1 MSLLDERTKKGF
13 LVYANSVIKS
23 RAIPS
28 VEDNLKP
35 IHRKILYT
43 LWEDKVYSDK
53 PTKKCATEA
62 GRVLAYSPHG
72 DASVYG
78 ALVRLSQ
85 WWKLRYPLIEM
96 QGNNGNILGDSAA
109 ASRYTECRLS
119 PIGMLMLEDL
129 NKEAVD
135 FKPNYDNTTIEPITL
150 PSKFPFL
157 LCGNNSG
164 IAVGLSSDLVS
175 HNFTEVSSAIKWYM
189 AHKNDCSIADLMQ
202 FIKGPDF
209 PTGGIITNGEELLN
223 IYTTGRGTLQIRP
236 HYDIVKKGV
245 ETSIIFHDL
254 PYGVEIDSGVKAPL
268 KKLVIE
274 DGYEEFKD
282 IDVRKV
288 GPHNFDIIITLNR
301 SADVKKGL
309 EILFNKTRLADS
321 VKINQTVIVNGEPRL
336 FNLKDLIASWVN
348 YRSQIIK
355 RIATNDYDKT
365 NHKLTVTLGLQ
376 KCLSDI
382 DKLISIVRNAEN
394 RAAAHKELKIA
405 FTLNDEQADAVLDMK
420 LSRLSRLDLTELNA
434 DEKEL
439 EETLAKL
446 KNIIN
451 NEETRYQIISEQ
463 LDEIKK
469 VIGSD
474 ERLTEIY
481 YAHPTTTQDSTHP
494 AVKKEWFITS
504 DGVISADDDNIGLT
518 PPVKTKFVPTNLQQ
532 VLFAYQAEDIITFD
546 KEGYFYAA
554 GKNDN
559 ASLIGGFI
567 HQINKPKLVVV
578 TANGNIK
585 VSATSD
591 YKLSGKSERALRL
604 KEGDSLI
611 FAAEC
616 DDNDTVLVYS
626 KIAQKVL
633 RFNVSDLTM
642 GSKLTLGVKTGFTSV
657 DSAAIISDNDLLL
670 SVNKN
675 WQGKLVYGK
684 DFNRGDQR
692 GNKGQTMP
700 EDNLILIKFEE
711 GRDNIYLIPKIG
723 VPFAIN
729 RNRISIKG
737 KMSNGASLSNR
748 MLVDVK

>member
-1 MSLLDERTKKGF
+1 MSNLDERTKKGF

-43 LWEDKVYSDK
+43 LWEDKVYPDK

-96 QGNNGNILGDSAA
+96 QGNNGNILGDGAA

-119 PIGMLMLEDL
+119 PLGMLMLEDL
-129 NKEAVD
+129 NKDAVD
-135 FKPNYDNTTIEPITL
+135 FKPNYDETTVEPITL

-189 AHKNDCSIADLMQ
+189 AHKNECSVADLMQ

-236 HYDIVKKGV
+236 HYDITKKGA
-245 ETSIIFHDL
+245 ETAIVFHDL
-254 PYGVEIDSGVKAPL
+254 PYGVEIDSGIKEPL

-288 GPHNFDIIITLNR
+288 GPYNFDIIITLNR
-301 SADVKKGL
+301 SADVKKCL

-321 VKINQTVIVNGEPRL
+321 VKVNQTVIVNGEPRL
-336 FNLKDLIASWVN
+336 LNLKDLIAAWVN
-348 YRSQIIK
+348 YRSRIIA
-355 RIATNDYDKT
+355 RISRNDYDKT

-382 DKLISIVRNAEN
+382 DKLINIVRSAEN
-394 RAAAHKELKIA
+394 RAAAHKELKVA

-420 LSRLSRLDLTELNA
+420 LSRLSRLDLEELNA

-439 EETLAKL
+439 EKTLAKL
-446 KNIIN
+446 KDIID
-451 NEETRYQIISEQ
+451 NEETRYHIISDQ

-469 VIGSD
+469 VLGKD
-474 ERLTEIY
+474 ERLTEIH
-481 YAHPTTTQDSTHP
+481 YARPTVGVVNDKP
-494 AVKKEWFITS
+494 IIKKEWFITS
-504 DGVISADDDNIGLT
+504 DGVVGADELSASA
-518 PPVKTKFVPTNLQQ
+518 KTKFVPSNLKQ
-532 VLFAYQAEDIITFD
+532 VVFAYQPEDIITYDANGFI
-546 KEGYFYAA
+546 YAA
-554 GKNDN
+554 GKNDG
-559 ASLIGGFI
+559 AELMGGFVRAGK
-567 HQINKPKLVVV
+567 NKIVTV

-585 VSATSD
+585 VSAASE
-591 YKLSGKSERALRL
+591 YKFNKAERVMRL
-604 KEGDSLI
+604 KEDDALI
-611 FAAEC
+611 FADEC
-616 DDNDTVLVYS
+616 NDEDTILIYCMETE
-626 KIAQKVL
+626 KVL
-633 RFNVSDLTM
+633 RLNIGDLPVA
-642 GSKLTLGVKTGFTSV
+642 SKLTLGVKTGFASV
-657 DSAAIISDNDLLL
+657 SSAAIIGDNDLLL
-670 SVNKN
+670 SVNDK
-675 WQGKLVYGK
+675 WQAKLVYGK

-692 GNKGQTMP
+692 GNKGQSMP
-700 EDNLILIKFEE
+700 EDNIRLIKFDD
-711 GRDNIYLIPKIG
+711 GRDSIYLIPKMG
-723 VPFAIN
+723 TPFSIN
-729 RNRISIKG
+729 RNKVSIKG
-737 KMSNGASLSNR
+737 KMSTGAALSTR
-748 MLVDVK
+748 MLINVK

>member
-1 MSLLDERTKKGF
+1 MSNLDERTKKGF

-43 LWEDKVYSDK
+43 LWEDKVYPDK

-96 QGNNGNILGDSAA
+96 QGNNGNILGDTAA

-119 PIGMLMLEDL
+119 DIGFLMLEDL
-129 NKEAVD
+129 NKDAVD
-135 FKPNYDNTTIEPITL
+135 FKPNYDETTVEPITL

-175 HNFTEVSSAIKWYM
+175 HNFTEVASAIKWYM
-189 AHKNDCSIADLMQ
+189 AHKNECSVADLMQ

-236 HYDIVKKGV
+236 HYDITKKGA
-245 ETSIIFHDL
+245 ETAIVFHDL
-254 PYGVEIDSGVKAPL
+254 PYGVEIDSGIKEPL

-274 DGYEEFKD
+274 EGYEEFKD

-301 SADVKKGL
+301 SADVKKCL

-321 VKINQTVIVNGEPRL
+321 VKVNQTVIVNGEPRL
-336 FNLKDLIASWVN
+336 LNLKDLIAAWVN
-348 YRSQIIK
+348 YRSRIIA
-355 RIATNDYDKT
+355 RIARNDYDKT

-382 DKLISIVRNAEN
+382 DKLINIVRNAEN
-394 RAAAHKELKIA
+394 RAAAHKELKVA

-420 LSRLSRLDLTELNA
+420 LSRLSRLDLAELNA

-446 KNIIN
+446 KDIID
-451 NEETRYQIISEQ
+451 NEETRYHIISDQ

-469 VIGSD
+469 VLGKD
-474 ERLTEIY
+474 ERLTEIH
-481 YAHPTTTQDSTHP
+481 YARPTAGVVSDKP
-494 AVKKEWFITS
+494 IIKKEWFITS
-504 DGVISADDDNIGLT
+504 DGVVGADELSASA
-518 PPVKTKFVPTNLQQ
+518 KTKFVPSNLKQ
-532 VLFAYQAEDIITFD
+532 VVFAYQPEDIITYDANGFI
-546 KEGYFYAA
+546 YAA
-554 GKNDN
+554 GKNDG
-559 ASLIGGFI
+559 AELIGGFVRAGKSKI
-567 HQINKPKLVVV
+567 VTV

-585 VSATSD
+585 VSAASE
-591 YKLSGKSERALRL
+591 YKFNKAERVMRL
-604 KEGDSLI
+604 KEDDALI
-611 FAAEC
+611 FADECNDDDTILIYCAE
-616 DDNDTVLVYS
+616 TE
-626 KIAQKVL
+626 KVL
-633 RFNVSDLTM
+633 RLNISDLPVA
-642 GSKLTLGVKTGFTSV
+642 SKLTLGVKTGFASV
-657 DSAAIISDNDLLL
+657 SSAAIIGDNDLLL
-670 SVNKN
+670 SVNDK
-675 WQGKLVYGK
+675 WQAKLVYGK

-692 GNKGQTMP
+692 GNKGQSVP
-700 EDNLILIKFEE
+700 EDNIRLIKFDD
-711 GRDNIYLIPKIG
+711 GRDSIYLMPKMG
-723 VPFAIN
+723 TPFAIN
-729 RNRISIKG
+729 RNKVSIKG
-737 KMSNGASLSNR
+737 KMSTGAALSTR
-748 MLVDVK
+748 MLIDVK

>member
-1 MSLLDERTKKGF
+1 MSNLDERTKKGF

-43 LWEDKVYSDK
+43 LWEDKVYPDK

-96 QGNNGNILGDSAA
+96 QGNNGNILGDTAA

-119 PIGMLMLEDL
+119 DIGFLMLEDL
-129 NKEAVD
+129 NKDAVD
-135 FKPNYDNTTIEPITL
+135 FKPNYDETTIEPITL

-175 HNFTEVSSAIKWYM
+175 HNFTEVASAIKWYM
-189 AHKNDCSIADLMQ
+189 AHKNECSVADLMQ

-236 HYDIVKKGV
+236 HYDIIKKGV
-245 ETSIIFHDL
+245 ETTIVFHDL
-254 PYGVEIDSGVKAPL
+254 PYGVEIDSGIKEPL

-274 DGYEEFKD
+274 EGYEEFKD

-301 SADVKKGL
+301 SADVKKCL
-309 EILFNKTRLADS
+309 EILFNKTRLADN
-321 VKINQTVIVNGEPRL
+321 VKVNQTVIVNGEPRL
-336 FNLKDLIASWVN
+336 LNLKDLIAAWVN
-348 YRSQIIK
+348 YRSRIIA
-355 RIATNDYDKT
+355 RIARNDYDKT

-382 DKLISIVRNAEN
+382 DKLINIVRSAEN
-394 RAAAHKELKIA
+394 RAAAHKELKVA

-420 LSRLSRLDLTELNA
+420 LSRLSRLDLAELNA

-446 KNIIN
+446 KDIID
-451 NEETRYQIISEQ
+451 NEETRYHIISDQ

-469 VIGSD
+469 MLGKD
-474 ERLTEIY
+474 ERLTEIH
-481 YAHPTTTQDSTHP
+481 YARPTVGVVSDKP
-494 AVKKEWFITS
+494 IIKKEWFITS
-504 DGVISADDDNIGLT
+504 DGVVGADELSASA
-518 PPVKTKFVPTNLQQ
+518 KTKFVPSNLKQ
-532 VLFAYQAEDIITFD
+532 VVFAYQPEDIITYDANGFI
-546 KEGYFYAA
+546 YAA
-554 GKNDN
+554 GKNDG
-559 ASLIGGFI
+559 AELIGGFVRAGK
-567 HQINKPKLVVV
+567 NKIVTV

-585 VSATSD
+585 MSAASE
-591 YKLSGKSERALRL
+591 YKLNKAERVMRL
-604 KEGDSLI
+604 KEDDALI
-611 FAAEC
+611 FADECTDDDTILIYCAE
-616 DDNDTVLVYS
+616 TE
-626 KIAQKVL
+626 KVL
-633 RFNVSDLTM
+633 RLNISDLPVA
-642 GSKLTLGVKTGFTSV
+642 SKLTLGVKTGFASV
-657 DSAAIISDNDLLL
+657 SSAAIISDNDLLL
-670 SVNKN
+670 SVNDK
-675 WQGKLVYGK
+675 WQAKLVYGK

-692 GNKGQTMP
+692 GNKGQSMP
-700 EDNLILIKFEE
+700 EDNIRLIKFDD
-711 GRDNIYLIPKIG
+711 GRDSIYLMPKMG
-723 VPFAIN
+723 TPFAIN
-729 RNRISIKG
+729 RNKVSIKG
-737 KMSNGASLSNR
+737 KMSTGAALSTR
-748 MLVDVK
+748 MLIDVK

>member
-1 MSLLDERTKKGF
+1 MSNLDERTKKGF

-43 LWEDKVYSDK
+43 LWEDKVYPDK

-96 QGNNGNILGDSAA
+96 QGNNGNILGDGAA

-119 PIGMLMLEDL
+119 DIGMLMLEDL
-129 NKEAVD
+129 NKDAVD
-135 FKPNYDNTTIEPITL
+135 FKPNYDETTVEPITL

-175 HNFTEVSSAIKWYM
+175 HNFTEVASAIKWYM
-189 AHKNDCSIADLMQ
+189 AHKNECSVADLMQ

-236 HYDIVKKGV
+236 HYDITKKGA
-245 ETSIIFHDL
+245 ETAIVFHDL
-254 PYGVEIDSGVKAPL
+254 PYGVEIDSGIKEPL

-274 DGYEEFKD
+274 EGYEEFKD

-301 SADVKKGL
+301 SADVKKCL
-309 EILFNKTRLADS
+309 EILFNKTRLADN
-321 VKINQTVIVNGEPRL
+321 VKVNQTVIVNGEPRL
-336 FNLKDLIASWVN
+336 LNLKDLIAAWVN
-348 YRSQIIK
+348 YRSRIIT
-355 RIATNDYDKT
+355 RIAHNDYDKT
-365 NHKLTVTLGLQ
+365 NHKLTITLGLQ

-394 RAAAHKELKIA
+394 RAAAHKELKVA

-420 LSRLSRLDLTELNA
+420 LSRLSRLDLAELNA

-446 KNIIN
+446 KDIID
-451 NEETRYQIISEQ
+451 NEETRYHIISDQ

-469 VIGSD
+469 VLGKD
-474 ERLTEIY
+474 ERLTEIH
-481 YAHPTTTQDSTHP
+481 YARPTVGVVSDKP
-494 AVKKEWFITS
+494 IIKKEWFITS
-504 DGVISADDDNIGLT
+504 DGVVSADELSASA
-518 PPVKTKFVPTNLQQ
+518 KTKFVPSNLKQ
-532 VLFAYQAEDIITFD
+532 VVFAYQPEDIITYDADGFI
-546 KEGYFYAA
+546 YTA
-554 GKNDN
+554 GKNDG
-559 ASLIGGFI
+559 AELIGGFVRAGKSKI
-567 HQINKPKLVVV
+567 VTV

-585 VSATSD
+585 VSAASE
-591 YKLSGKSERALRL
+591 YKFNKAERVMRL
-604 KEGDSLI
+604 KEDDALI
-611 FAAEC
+611 FADECNDDDTILIYCAE
-616 DDNDTVLVYS
+616 TE
-626 KIAQKVL
+626 KVL
-633 RFNVSDLTM
+633 RLNISDLPVA
-642 GSKLTLGVKTGFTSV
+642 SKLTLGVKTGFASV
-657 DSAAIISDNDLLL
+657 SSAAIIGDNDLLL
-670 SVNKN
+670 SVNDK
-675 WQGKLVYGK
+675 WQAKLVYGK

-692 GNKGQTMP
+692 GNKGQSVP
-700 EDNLILIKFEE
+700 EDNIRLIKFDD
-711 GRDNIYLIPKIG
+711 GRDSIYLIPKMG
-723 VPFAIN
+723 TPFSIN
-729 RNRISIKG
+729 RNKVSIKG
-737 KMSNGASLSNR
+737 KMSTGAALSTR
-748 MLVDVK
+748 ILIDVK

>member
-1 MSLLDERTKKGF
+1 MSNLDERTKKGF

-43 LWEDKVYSDK
+43 LWEDKVYPDK

-96 QGNNGNILGDSAA
+96 QGNNGNILGDGAA

-119 PIGMLMLEDL
+119 DIGMLMLEDL
-129 NKEAVD
+129 NKDAVD
-135 FKPNYDNTTIEPITL
+135 FKPNYDETTVEPITL

-175 HNFTEVSSAIKWYM
+175 HNFTEVASAIKWYM
-189 AHKNDCSIADLMQ
+189 AHKNECSVADLMQ

-236 HYDIVKKGV
+236 HYDITKKGA
-245 ETSIIFHDL
+245 ETAIVFHDL
-254 PYGVEIDSGVKAPL
+254 PYGVEIDSGIKEPL

-274 DGYEEFKD
+274 EGYEEFKD

-301 SADVKKGL
+301 SADVKKCL

-321 VKINQTVIVNGEPRL
+321 VKVNQTVIVNGEPRL
-336 FNLKDLIASWVN
+336 LNLKDLIAAWVN
-348 YRSQIIK
+348 YRSRIIA
-355 RIATNDYDKT
+355 RIARNDYDKT

-382 DKLISIVRNAEN
+382 DKLINIIRNAEN
-394 RAAAHKELKIA
+394 RAAAHKELKVA

-420 LSRLSRLDLTELNA
+420 LSRLSRLDLAELNA

-446 KNIIN
+446 KDIID
-451 NEETRYQIISEQ
+451 NEEIRYHIISDQ

-469 VIGSD
+469 VLGKD
-474 ERLTEIY
+474 ERLTEIH
-481 YAHPTTTQDSTHP
+481 YARPTVGVVSDKP
-494 AVKKEWFITS
+494 IIKKEWFITS
-504 DGVISADDDNIGLT
+504 DGVVGADELSASA
-518 PPVKTKFVPTNLQQ
+518 KTKFVPSNLKQ
-532 VLFAYQAEDIITFD
+532 VVFAYQPEDIITYDANGFI
-546 KEGYFYAA
+546 YAA
-554 GKNDN
+554 GKNDG
-559 ASLIGGFI
+559 AELMGGFVRAGKSKI
-567 HQINKPKLVVV
+567 VTV

-585 VSATSD
+585 VSAASE
-591 YKLSGKSERALRL
+591 YKFNKAERVMRL
-604 KEGDSLI
+604 KEDDSLI
-611 FAAEC
+611 FADECNDDDTILIYCAE
-616 DDNDTVLVYS
+616 TE
-626 KIAQKVL
+626 KVL
-633 RFNVSDLTM
+633 RLNISDLPVA
-642 GSKLTLGVKTGFTSV
+642 SKLTLGVKTGFTSV
-657 DSAAIISDNDLLL
+657 SSAAIIGDNDLLL
-670 SVNKN
+670 SVNDK
-675 WQGKLVYGK
+675 WQAKLVYGK

-692 GNKGQTMP
+692 GNKGQSVP
-700 EDNLILIKFEE
+700 EDNIRLIKFDD
-711 GRDNIYLIPKIG
+711 GRDSIYLMPKMG
-723 VPFAIN
+723 TPFAIN
-729 RNRISIKG
+729 RNKVSIKG
-737 KMSNGASLSNR
+737 KMSTGAALSTR
-748 MLVDVK
+748 ILIDVK

>member
-1 MSLLDERTKKGF
+1 MSNLDERTKKGF

-43 LWEDKVYSDK
+43 LWEDKVYPDK

-96 QGNNGNILGDSAA
+96 QGNNGNILGDTAA

-119 PIGMLMLEDL
+119 DIGFLMLEDL
-129 NKEAVD
+129 NKDAVD
-135 FKPNYDNTTIEPITL
+135 FKPNYDETTIEPITL

-189 AHKNDCSIADLMQ
+189 AHKNECSVADLMQ

-223 IYTTGRGTLQIRP
+223 IYTTGRGTLQIKP
-236 HYDIVKKGV
+236 HYDITKRSA
-245 ETSIIFHDL
+245 ETAIVFHDL
-254 PYGVEIDSGVKAPL
+254 PYGVEIDSGIKEPL

-301 SADVKKGL
+301 SADVKKCL

-321 VKINQTVIVNGEPRL
+321 VKVNQTVIVNGEPRL
-336 FNLKDLIASWVN
+336 LNLKDLIAAWVN
-348 YRSQIIK
+348 YRSRIIA
-355 RIATNDYDKT
+355 RIARNDYDKT

-382 DKLISIVRNAEN
+382 DKLINIVRGAEN
-394 RAAAHKELKIA
+394 RAAAHKELKVV

-420 LSRLSRLDLTELNA
+420 LSRLSRLDLAELNA

-446 KNIIN
+446 KDIIN
-451 NEETRYQIISEQ
+451 NEETRYHIISDQ

-469 VIGSD
+469 VLGKD
-474 ERLTEIY
+474 ERLTEIH
-481 YAHPTTTQDSTHP
+481 YARPTAGVVNDKP
-494 AVKKEWFITS
+494 IIKKEWFITS
-504 DGVISADDDNIGLT
+504 DGVVGADELSASA
-518 PPVKTKFVPTNLQQ
+518 KTKFVPSNLKQ
-532 VLFAYQAEDIITFD
+532 VVFAYQPEDIITYDANGFI
-546 KEGYFYAA
+546 YAA
-554 GKNDN
+554 GKNDG
-559 ASLIGGFI
+559 AELVGGFVRAGK
-567 HQINKPKLVVV
+567 NKIVTV

-585 VSATSD
+585 VSAASE
-591 YKLSGKSERALRL
+591 YKFNKAERAMRL
-604 KEGDSLI
+604 KEDDALI
-611 FAAEC
+611 FADECNDDDTILIYCAE
-616 DDNDTVLVYS
+616 TE
-626 KIAQKVL
+626 KVL
-633 RFNVSDLTM
+633 RINIGDLPVA
-642 GSKLTLGVKTGFTSV
+642 SKLTLGVKTGFASV
-657 DSAAIISDNDLLL
+657 SSAAIIGDNDLLL
-670 SVNKN
+670 SVNDK
-675 WQGKLVYGK
+675 WQAKLVYGK

-692 GNKGQTMP
+692 GNKGQSVP
-700 EDNLILIKFEE
+700 EDNIRLIKFDD
-711 GRDNIYLIPKIG
+711 GRDSIYLMPKMG
-723 VPFAIN
+723 TPFAIN
-729 RNRISIKG
+729 RNKISIKG
-737 KMSNGASLSNR
+737 KMSTGAALSTR
-748 MLVDVK
+748 MLIDVK

>member
-1 MSLLDERTKKGF
+1 MSNLDERTKKGF

-43 LWEDKVYSDK
+43 LWEDKVYPDK

-96 QGNNGNILGDSAA
+96 QGNNGNILGDTAA

-119 PIGMLMLEDL
+119 DIGFLMLEDL
-129 NKEAVD
+129 NKDAVD
-135 FKPNYDNTTIEPITL
+135 FKPNYDETTIEPITL

-175 HNFTEVSSAIKWYM
+175 HNFTEVASAIKWYM
-189 AHKNDCSIADLMQ
+189 AHKNECSIADLMQ

-236 HYDIVKKGV
+236 HYDITKKGA
-245 ETSIIFHDL
+245 ETAIIFHDL
-254 PYGVEIDSGVKAPL
+254 PYGVEIDSGIKEPL

-301 SADVKKGL
+301 SADVKKCL

-321 VKINQTVIVNGEPRL
+321 VKVNQTVIVNGEPRL
-336 FNLKDLIASWVN
+336 LNLKDLIAAWVN
-348 YRSQIIK
+348 YRSQIIA
-355 RIATNDYDKT
+355 RIACNDYDKT

-382 DKLISIVRNAEN
+382 DKLINIVRGAEN
-394 RAAAHKELKIA
+394 RAAAHKELKVA

-420 LSRLSRLDLTELNA
+420 LSRLSRLDLAELNT

-446 KNIIN
+446 KDIIN
-451 NEETRYQIISEQ
+451 NEETRYHIISDQ

-469 VIGSD
+469 VLGKD
-474 ERLTEIY
+474 ERLTEIH
-481 YAHPTTTQDSTHP
+481 YARPTAGIVNDKP
-494 AVKKEWFITS
+494 IIKKEWFITS
-504 DGVISADDDNIGLT
+504 DGVVGADELSASA
-518 PPVKTKFVPTNLQQ
+518 KTKFVPSNLKQ
-532 VLFAYQAEDIITFD
+532 VVFAYQPEDIITYDANGFI
-546 KEGYFYAA
+546 YAA
-554 GKNDN
+554 GKNDG
-559 ASLIGGFI
+559 AELVGGFVRAGKSKI
-567 HQINKPKLVVV
+567 VTV

-585 VSATSD
+585 VSAASE
-591 YKLSGKSERALRL
+591 YKFNKAERAMRL
-604 KEGDSLI
+604 KEDDALI
-611 FAAEC
+611 FADEC
-616 DDNDTVLVYS
+616 NDDDTILIYCVETE
-626 KIAQKVL
+626 KVL
-633 RFNVSDLTM
+633 RLNISDLPVA
-642 GSKLTLGVKTGFTSV
+642 SKLTLGVKTGFASV
-657 DSAAIISDNDLLL
+657 SSAAIISDNDLLL
-670 SVNKN
+670 SVNDK
-675 WQGKLVYGK
+675 WQAKLVYGK

-692 GNKGQTMP
+692 GNKGQSVP
-700 EDNLILIKFEE
+700 EDNIRLIKFDD
-711 GRDNIYLIPKIG
+711 GRDSIYLMPKMG
-723 VPFAIN
+723 TPFAIN
-729 RNRISIKG
+729 RNKVSIKG
-737 KMSNGASLSNR
+737 KMSTGAALSTR
-748 MLVDVK
+748 MLIDVK

>member
-1 MSLLDERTKKGF
+1 MSNLDERTKKGF

-43 LWEDKVYSDK
+43 LWEDKVYPDK

-96 QGNNGNILGDSAA
+96 QGNNGNILGDTAA

-119 PIGMLMLEDL
+119 DIGFLMLEDL
-129 NKEAVD
+129 NKDAVD
-135 FKPNYDNTTIEPITL
+135 FKPNYDETTIEPITL

-175 HNFTEVSSAIKWYM
+175 HNFTEVASAIKWYM
-189 AHKNDCSIADLMQ
+189 THKNECSVADLMQ

-236 HYDIVKKGV
+236 HYDITKRGA
-245 ETSIIFHDL
+245 ETAIVFHDL
-254 PYGVEIDSGVKAPL
+254 PYGVEIDSGIKEPL

-274 DGYEEFKD
+274 EGYEEFKD

-301 SADVKKGL
+301 SADVKKCL

-321 VKINQTVIVNGEPRL
+321 VKVNQTVIVNGEPRL
-336 FNLKDLIASWVN
+336 LNLKDLIAAWVN
-348 YRSQIIK
+348 YRSRIIA
-355 RIATNDYDKT
+355 RIARNDYDKT

-382 DKLISIVRNAEN
+382 DKLINIVRGAEN
-394 RAAAHKELKIA
+394 RAAAHKELKVA

-420 LSRLSRLDLTELNA
+420 LSRLSRLDLAELNA

-446 KNIIN
+446 KDIIN
-451 NEETRYQIISEQ
+451 NEETRYHIISDQ

-469 VIGSD
+469 VLGKD
-474 ERLTEIY
+474 ERLTEIH
-481 YAHPTTTQDSTHP
+481 YARPTAGVVNDKP
-494 AVKKEWFITS
+494 IIKKEWFITS
-504 DGVISADDDNIGLT
+504 DGVVGADELSASA
-518 PPVKTKFVPTNLQQ
+518 KTKFVPFNLKQ
-532 VLFAYQAEDIITFD
+532 VVFAYQPEDIITYDANGFI
-546 KEGYFYAA
+546 YAA
-554 GKNDN
+554 GKNDG
-559 ASLIGGFI
+559 AELVGGFVRAGK
-567 HQINKPKLVVV
+567 NKIVTV

-585 VSATSD
+585 VSAASE
-591 YKLSGKSERALRL
+591 YKFNKAERVMRL
-604 KEGDSLI
+604 KEDDALI
-611 FAAEC
+611 FADEC
-616 DDNDTVLVYS
+616 NDDDTILVYC
-626 KIAQKVL
+626 AETEKVL
-633 RFNVSDLTM
+633 RINIGDLPVA
-642 GSKLTLGVKTGFTSV
+642 SKLTLGVKTGFASV
-657 DSAAIISDNDLLL
+657 SSAAIIGDNDLLL
-670 SVNKN
+670 SVNDK
-675 WQGKLVYGK
+675 WQAKLVYGK

-692 GNKGQTMP
+692 GNKGQSVP
-700 EDNLILIKFEE
+700 EDNIRLIKFDD
-711 GRDNIYLIPKIG
+711 GRDSIYLIPKMG
-723 VPFAIN
+723 TPFAIN
-729 RNRISIKG
+729 RNKISIKG
-737 KMSNGASLSNR
+737 KMSTGAALSTR
-748 MLVDVK
+748 MLIDVK

>member
-1 MSLLDERTKKGF
+1 MSNLDERTKKGF

-43 LWEDKVYSDK
+43 LWEDKVYPDK

-119 PIGMLMLEDL
+119 PLGMLMLEDL
-129 NKEAVD
+129 NKDAVD
-135 FKPNYDNTTIEPITL
+135 FKPNYDETTVEPITL

-189 AHKNDCSIADLMQ
+189 AHKNECSVADLMQ

-236 HYDIVKKGV
+236 HYDITKKGA
-245 ETSIIFHDL
+245 ETAIVFHDL
-254 PYGVEIDSGVKAPL
+254 PYGVEIDSGIKEPL

-301 SADVKKGL
+301 SADVKKCL

-321 VKINQTVIVNGEPRL
+321 VKVNQTVIVNGEPRL
-336 FNLKDLIASWVN
+336 LNLKDLIAAWVN
-348 YRSQIIK
+348 YRSRIIA
-355 RIATNDYDKT
+355 RIARNDYDKT

-382 DKLISIVRNAEN
+382 DKLINIVRNAEN

-446 KNIIN
+446 KDIID
-451 NEETRYQIISEQ
+451 NEETRYRIISDQ

-469 VIGSD
+469 MLGKD
-474 ERLTEIY
+474 ERLTEIH
-481 YAHPTTTQDSTHP
+481 YARPTIGVVSDKP
-494 AVKKEWFITS
+494 IIKKEWFITS
-504 DGVISADDDNIGLT
+504 DGVIGADELSVSA
-518 PPVKTKFVPTNLQQ
+518 KTKFVPSNLKQ
-532 VLFAYQAEDIITFD
+532 VVFAYQPEDIITYDANGFI
-546 KEGYFYAA
+546 YAA
-554 GKNDN
+554 GKNDG
-559 ASLIGGFI
+559 AELIGGFVRAGK
-567 HQINKPKLVVV
+567 NKIVTV

-585 VSATSD
+585 VSAASE
-591 YKLSGKSERALRL
+591 YKFNKAERVMRL
-604 KEGDSLI
+604 KEDDALI
-611 FAAEC
+611 FADEC
-616 DDNDTVLVYS
+616 NDEDTILIYCMETE
-626 KIAQKVL
+626 KVL
-633 RFNVSDLTM
+633 RLNIGDLPVA
-642 GSKLTLGVKTGFTSV
+642 SKLTLGVKTGFASV
-657 DSAAIISDNDLLL
+657 SSAVIIGDNDLLL
-670 SVNKN
+670 SVNDK
-675 WQGKLVYGK
+675 WQAKLVYGK

-692 GNKGQTMP
+692 GNKGQSMP
-700 EDNLILIKFEE
+700 EDNIRLIKFDD
-711 GRDNIYLIPKIG
+711 GRDSIYLIPKMG
-723 VPFAIN
+723 TPFSIN
-729 RNRISIKG
+729 RNKISIKG
-737 KMSNGASLSNR
+737 KMSTGAALSTR
-748 MLVDVK
+748 MLIDVK

>member
-1 MSLLDERTKKGF
+1 MSNLDERTKKGF

-43 LWEDKVYSDK
+43 LWEDKVYPDK

-96 QGNNGNILGDSAA
+96 QGNNGNILGDGAA

-119 PIGMLMLEDL
+119 DIGMLMLEDL
-129 NKEAVD
+129 NKDAVD
-135 FKPNYDNTTIEPITL
+135 FKPNYDETTVEPITL

-175 HNFTEVSSAIKWYM
+175 HNFTEVASAIKWYM
-189 AHKNDCSIADLMQ
+189 AHKNECSIADLMQ

-236 HYDIVKKGV
+236 HYDITKKGA
-245 ETSIIFHDL
+245 ETAIVFHDL
-254 PYGVEIDSGVKAPL
+254 PYGVEIDSGIKEPL

-274 DGYEEFKD
+274 EGYEEFKD

-301 SADVKKGL
+301 SADVKKCL
-309 EILFNKTRLADS
+309 EILFNKTRLADN
-321 VKINQTVIVNGEPRL
+321 VKVNQTVIVNGEPRL
-336 FNLKDLIASWVN
+336 LNLKDLIAAWVN
-348 YRSQIIK
+348 YRSRIIA
-355 RIATNDYDKT
+355 RIAQNDYDKT

-382 DKLISIVRNAEN
+382 DKLINIVRNAEN
-394 RAAAHKELKIA
+394 RAAAHKELKVA

-420 LSRLSRLDLTELNA
+420 LSRLSRLDLAELNA

-446 KNIIN
+446 KDIID
-451 NEETRYQIISEQ
+451 NEETRYHIISDQ

-469 VIGSD
+469 VLGKD
-474 ERLTEIY
+474 ERLTEIH
-481 YAHPTTTQDSTHP
+481 YARPTVGVVSDKP
-494 AVKKEWFITS
+494 IIKKEWFITS
-504 DGVISADDDNIGLT
+504 DGVVGADELSASA
-518 PPVKTKFVPTNLQQ
+518 KTKFVPSNLKQ
-532 VLFAYQAEDIITFD
+532 VVFAYQPEDIITYDADGFI
-546 KEGYFYAA
+546 YAA
-554 GKNDN
+554 GKNDG
-559 ASLIGGFI
+559 AELIGGFVRAGKSKI
-567 HQINKPKLVVV
+567 VTV

-585 VSATSD
+585 VSAASE
-591 YKLSGKSERALRL
+591 YKFNKAERVMRL
-604 KEGDSLI
+604 KEDDALI
-611 FAAEC
+611 FTDECNDDDTILIYCAE
-616 DDNDTVLVYS
+616 TE
-626 KIAQKVL
+626 KVL
-633 RFNVSDLTM
+633 RLNISDLPVA
-642 GSKLTLGVKTGFTSV
+642 SKLTLGVKTGFASV
-657 DSAAIISDNDLLL
+657 SSAAIIGDNDLLL
-670 SVNKN
+670 SVNDK
-675 WQGKLVYGK
+675 WQAKLVYGK

-692 GNKGQTMP
+692 GNKGQSVP
-700 EDNLILIKFEE
+700 EDNIRLIKFDD
-711 GRDNIYLIPKIG
+711 GRDSIYLMPKMG
-723 VPFAIN
+723 TPFAIN
-729 RNRISIKG
+729 RNKVSIKG
-737 KMSNGASLSNR
+737 KMSTGAALSTR
-748 MLVDVK
+748 MLIDVK

>member
-1 MSLLDERTKKGF
+1 MSNLDERTKKGF

-43 LWEDKVYSDK
+43 LWEDKVYPDK

-119 PIGMLMLEDL
+119 PLGMLMLEDL
-129 NKEAVD
+129 NKDAVD
-135 FKPNYDNTTIEPITL
+135 FKPNYDETTVEPITL

-175 HNFTEVSSAIKWYM
+175 HNFTEVASAIKWYM
-189 AHKNDCSIADLMQ
+189 AHKNECSVADLMQ

-236 HYDIVKKGV
+236 HYDITKKGA
-245 ETSIIFHDL
+245 ETAIVFHDL
-254 PYGVEIDSGVKAPL
+254 PYGVEIDSGIKEPL

-301 SADVKKGL
+301 SADVKKCL

-336 FNLKDLIASWVN
+336 LNLKDLIAAWVN
-348 YRSQIIK
+348 YRSRIIA
-355 RIATNDYDKT
+355 RIARNDYDKT

-382 DKLISIVRNAEN
+382 DKLINIVRNAEN
-394 RAAAHKELKIA
+394 RAAAHKELKVA

-420 LSRLSRLDLTELNA
+420 LSRLSRLDLAELNA

-446 KNIIN
+446 KDIID
-451 NEETRYQIISEQ
+451 NEETRYHIISDQ

-469 VIGSD
+469 VLGKD
-474 ERLTEIY
+474 ERLTEIH
-481 YAHPTTTQDSTHP
+481 YARPTAGVVSDKP
-494 AVKKEWFITS
+494 IIKKEWFITS
-504 DGVISADDDNIGLT
+504 DGVVGADELSASA
-518 PPVKTKFVPTNLQQ
+518 KTKFVPSNLKQ
-532 VLFAYQAEDIITFD
+532 VVFAYQPEDIITYDADGFI
-546 KEGYFYAA
+546 YAA
-554 GKNDN
+554 GKNDG
-559 ASLIGGFI
+559 AELMGGFVRAGKSKI
-567 HQINKPKLVVV
+567 VTV
-578 TANGNIK
+578 TAKGNIK
-585 VSATSD
+585 VSAASE
-591 YKLSGKSERALRL
+591 YKFNKAERVMRL
-604 KEGDSLI
+604 KEDDALI
-611 FAAEC
+611 FADECNDDDTILIYCAE
-616 DDNDTVLVYS
+616 TE
-626 KIAQKVL
+626 KVL
-633 RFNVSDLTM
+633 RLNISDLPVA
-642 GSKLTLGVKTGFTSV
+642 SKLTLGVKTGFASV
-657 DSAAIISDNDLLL
+657 SSAAIIGDNDLLL
-670 SVNKN
+670 SVNDK
-675 WQGKLVYGK
+675 WQAKLVYGK

-692 GNKGQTMP
+692 GNKGQSVP
-700 EDNLILIKFEE
+700 EDNIRLIKFDD
-711 GRDNIYLIPKIG
+711 GRDSIYLMPKMG
-723 VPFAIN
+723 TPFAIN
-729 RNRISIKG
+729 RNKVSIKG
-737 KMSNGASLSNR
+737 KMSTGAALSTR
-748 MLVDVK
+748 MLIDVK

>member
-1 MSLLDERTKKGF
+1 MSNLDERTKKGF

-43 LWEDKVYSDK
+43 LWEDKVYPDK

-96 QGNNGNILGDSAA
+96 QGNNGNILGDGAA

-119 PIGMLMLEDL
+119 NIGMLMLEDL
-129 NKEAVD
+129 NKDAVD
-135 FKPNYDNTTIEPITL
+135 FKPNYDETTVEPITL

-175 HNFTEVSSAIKWYM
+175 HNFTEVASAIKWYM
-189 AHKNDCSIADLMQ
+189 AHKNECSVADLMQ

-236 HYDIVKKGV
+236 HYDITKKGA
-245 ETSIIFHDL
+245 ETAIVFHDL
-254 PYGVEIDSGVKAPL
+254 PYGVEIDSGIKEPL

-274 DGYEEFKD
+274 EGYEEFKD

-301 SADVKKGL
+301 SADVKKCL

-321 VKINQTVIVNGEPRL
+321 VKVNQTVIVNGEPRL
-336 FNLKDLIASWVN
+336 LNLKDLIAAWVN
-348 YRSQIIK
+348 YRSRIIA
-355 RIATNDYDKT
+355 RIARNDYDKT

-382 DKLISIVRNAEN
+382 DKLINIVRSAEN
-394 RAAAHKELKIA
+394 RAAAHKELKVA

-420 LSRLSRLDLTELNA
+420 LSRLSRLDLAELNA

-446 KNIIN
+446 KDIID
-451 NEETRYQIISEQ
+451 NEETRYHIISDQ

-469 VIGSD
+469 VLGKD
-474 ERLTEIY
+474 ERLTEIH
-481 YAHPTTTQDSTHP
+481 YARPTVGVVSDKP
-494 AVKKEWFITS
+494 IIKKEWFITS
-504 DGVISADDDNIGLT
+504 DGVVGADELSASA
-518 PPVKTKFVPTNLQQ
+518 KTKFVPSNLKQ
-532 VLFAYQAEDIITFD
+532 VVFAYQPEDIITYDANGFI
-546 KEGYFYAA
+546 YAA
-554 GKNDN
+554 GKNDG
-559 ASLIGGFI
+559 AELMGGFVRAGKSKI
-567 HQINKPKLVVV
+567 VTV

-585 VSATSD
+585 VSAALE
-591 YKLSGKSERALRL
+591 YKFNKAERVMRL
-604 KEGDSLI
+604 KEDDALI
-611 FAAEC
+611 FADECNDDDTILIYCAE
-616 DDNDTVLVYS
+616 TE
-626 KIAQKVL
+626 KVL
-633 RFNVSDLTM
+633 RLNISDLPVA
-642 GSKLTLGVKTGFTSV
+642 SKLTLGVKTGFASV
-657 DSAAIISDNDLLL
+657 SSAAIIGDNDLLL
-670 SVNKN
+670 SVNDK
-675 WQGKLVYGK
+675 WQAKLVYGK

-692 GNKGQTMP
+692 GNKGQSVP
-700 EDNLILIKFEE
+700 EDNIRLIKFDD
-711 GRDNIYLIPKIG
+711 GRDSIYLMPKMG
-723 VPFAIN
+723 TPFAIN
-729 RNRISIKG
+729 RNKVSIKG
-737 KMSNGASLSNR
+737 KMSTGAALSTR
-748 MLVDVK
+748 MLIDVK

>member
-1 MSLLDERTKKGF
+1 MSNLDERTKKGF

-43 LWEDKVYSDK
+43 LWEDKVYPDK

-96 QGNNGNILGDSAA
+96 QGNNGNILGDTAA

-119 PIGMLMLEDL
+119 DIGFLMLEDL
-129 NKEAVD
+129 NKDAVD
-135 FKPNYDNTTIEPITL
+135 FKPNYDETTVEPITL

-175 HNFTEVSSAIKWYM
+175 HNFTEVASAIKWYM
-189 AHKNDCSIADLMQ
+189 AHKNECSVADLMQ

-236 HYDIVKKGV
+236 HYDITKKGA
-245 ETSIIFHDL
+245 ETAIVFHDL
-254 PYGVEIDSGVKAPL
+254 PYGVEIDSGIKEPL

-274 DGYEEFKD
+274 EGYEEFKD

-301 SADVKKGL
+301 SADVKKCL
-309 EILFNKTRLADS
+309 EILFNKTRLADN
-321 VKINQTVIVNGEPRL
+321 VKVNQTVIVNGEPRL
-336 FNLKDLIASWVN
+336 LNLKDLIAAWVN
-348 YRSQIIK
+348 YRSRIIA
-355 RIATNDYDKT
+355 RIARNDYDKT

-382 DKLISIVRNAEN
+382 DKLINIVRNAEN
-394 RAAAHKELKIA
+394 RAAAHKELKVA

-420 LSRLSRLDLTELNA
+420 LSRLSRLDLAELNA

-446 KNIIN
+446 KDIID
-451 NEETRYQIISEQ
+451 NEETRYHIISDQ

-469 VIGSD
+469 VLGKD
-474 ERLTEIY
+474 ERLTEIH
-481 YAHPTTTQDSTHP
+481 YARPTVGVVSDKP
-494 AVKKEWFITS
+494 IIKKEWFITS
-504 DGVISADDDNIGLT
+504 DGVVGADELSASA
-518 PPVKTKFVPTNLQQ
+518 KTKFVPSNLKQ
-532 VLFAYQAEDIITFD
+532 VVFAYQPEDIITYDANGFI
-546 KEGYFYAA
+546 YAA
-554 GKNDN
+554 GKNDG
-559 ASLIGGFI
+559 AELIGGFVRAGKSKI
-567 HQINKPKLVVV
+567 VTV

-585 VSATSD
+585 VSAASE
-591 YKLSGKSERALRL
+591 YKLNKAERVMRL
-604 KEGDSLI
+604 KEDDALI
-611 FAAEC
+611 FADECNDDDTILIYCAE
-616 DDNDTVLVYS
+616 TE
-626 KIAQKVL
+626 KVL
-633 RFNVSDLTM
+633 RLNINDLPVA
-642 GSKLTLGVKTGFTSV
+642 SKLTLGVKTGFASV
-657 DSAAIISDNDLLL
+657 SSAAIIGDNDLLL
-670 SVNKN
+670 SVNDK
-675 WQGKLVYGK
+675 WQAKLVYGK

-692 GNKGQTMP
+692 GNKGQSVP
-700 EDNLILIKFEE
+700 EDNIRLIKFDD
-711 GRDNIYLIPKIG
+711 GRDSIYLIPKMG
-723 VPFAIN
+723 TPFAIN
-729 RNRISIKG
+729 RNKVSIKG
-737 KMSNGASLSNR
+737 KMSTGAALSTR
-748 MLVDVK
+748 MLIDVK

>member
-1 MSLLDERTKKGF
+1 MSNLDERTKKGF

-43 LWEDKVYSDK
+43 LWEDKVYPDK

-96 QGNNGNILGDSAA
+96 QGNNGNILGDTAA

-119 PIGMLMLEDL
+119 DIGFLMLEDL
-129 NKEAVD
+129 NKDAVD
-135 FKPNYDNTTIEPITL
+135 FKPNYDETTVEPITL

-189 AHKNDCSIADLMQ
+189 AHKNECSVADLMQ

-223 IYTTGRGTLQIRP
+223 IYTTGRATLQIKP
-236 HYDIVKKGV
+236 HYDITKRGA
-245 ETSIIFHDL
+245 ETAIVFHDL
-254 PYGVEIDSGVKAPL
+254 PYGVEIDSGIKEPL

-301 SADVKKGL
+301 SADVKKCL

-321 VKINQTVIVNGEPRL
+321 VKVNQTVIVNGEPRL
-336 FNLKDLIASWVN
+336 LNLKDLIAAWVN
-348 YRSQIIK
+348 YRSQIIA
-355 RIATNDYDKT
+355 RIARNDYDKT

-382 DKLISIVRNAEN
+382 DKLINIVRSAEN
-394 RAAAHKELKIA
+394 RAAAHKELKVA

-420 LSRLSRLDLTELNA
+420 LSRLSRLDLVELNA

-446 KNIIN
+446 KDIID
-451 NEETRYQIISEQ
+451 NEETRYHIISDQ

-469 VIGSD
+469 VLGKD
-474 ERLTEIY
+474 ERLTEIH
-481 YAHPTTTQDSTHP
+481 YARPTAGVVNDKP
-494 AVKKEWFITS
+494 IIKKEWFITS
-504 DGVISADDDNIGLT
+504 DGVVGADELSASA
-518 PPVKTKFVPTNLQQ
+518 KTKFVPSNLKQ
-532 VLFAYQAEDIITFD
+532 VVFAYQPEDIITYDANGFI
-546 KEGYFYAA
+546 YAA
-554 GKNDN
+554 GKNDG
-559 ASLIGGFI
+559 AELVGGFVRAGK
-567 HQINKPKLVVV
+567 NKIVTV

-585 VSATSD
+585 VSAASE
-591 YKLSGKSERALRL
+591 YKFNKAERAMRL
-604 KEGDSLI
+604 KEDDALI
-611 FAAEC
+611 FADECNDDDTILIYCAE
-616 DDNDTVLVYS
+616 TE
-626 KIAQKVL
+626 KVL
-633 RFNVSDLTM
+633 RLNISDLPVA
-642 GSKLTLGVKTGFTSV
+642 SKLTLGVKTGFASV
-657 DSAAIISDNDLLL
+657 SSAAIIGDNDLLL
-670 SVNKN
+670 SVNDK
-675 WQGKLVYGK
+675 WQAKLVYGK

-692 GNKGQTMP
+692 GNKGQSVP
-700 EDNLILIKFEE
+700 EDNIRLIKFDD
-711 GRDNIYLIPKIG
+711 GRDSIYLMPKMG
-723 VPFAIN
+723 TPFAIN
-729 RNRISIKG
+729 RNKISIKG
-737 KMSNGASLSNR
+737 KMSTGAALSTR
-748 MLVDVK
+748 MLIDVK

>member
-1 MSLLDERTKKGF
+1 MSNLDERTKKGF

-43 LWEDKVYSDK
+43 LWEDKVYPDK

-96 QGNNGNILGDSAA
+96 QGNNGNILGDGAA
-109 ASRYTECRLS
+109 GSRYTECRLS
-119 PIGMLMLEDL
+119 DIGMLMLEDL
-129 NKEAVD
+129 NKDAVD
-135 FKPNYDNTTIEPITL
+135 FKPNYDETTVEPITL

-175 HNFTEVSSAIKWYM
+175 HNFTEVASAIKWYM
-189 AHKNDCSIADLMQ
+189 AHKNECSVADLMQ

-236 HYDIVKKGV
+236 HYDITKKGA
-245 ETSIIFHDL
+245 ETAIVFHDL
-254 PYGVEIDSGVKAPL
+254 PYGVEIDSGIKEPL

-274 DGYEEFKD
+274 EGYEEFKD
-282 IDVRKV
+282 IDERKV
-288 GPHNFDIIITLNR
+288 GAHNFDIIITLNR
-301 SADVKKGL
+301 SADVKKCL

-321 VKINQTVIVNGEPRL
+321 VKVNQTVIVNGEPRL
-336 FNLKDLIASWVN
+336 LNLKDLIAAWVN
-348 YRSQIIK
+348 YRSRIIA
-355 RIATNDYDKT
+355 RIARNDYDKT

-382 DKLISIVRNAEN
+382 DKLINIVRSAEN
-394 RAAAHKELKIA
+394 RAAAHKELKVA

-420 LSRLSRLDLTELNA
+420 LSRLSRLDLAELNA

-446 KNIIN
+446 KDIID
-451 NEETRYQIISEQ
+451 NEETRYHIISDQ

-469 VIGSD
+469 VLGKD
-474 ERLTEIY
+474 ERLTEIH
-481 YAHPTTTQDSTHP
+481 YARPTAGVVSDKP
-494 AVKKEWFITS
+494 IIKKEWFITS
-504 DGVISADDDNIGLT
+504 DGVVGADELSASA
-518 PPVKTKFVPTNLQQ
+518 KTKFVPSNLKQ
-532 VLFAYQAEDIITFD
+532 VVFAYQPEDIITYDANGFI
-546 KEGYFYAA
+546 YAA
-554 GKNDN
+554 GKNDG
-559 ASLIGGFI
+559 AELIGGFVRAG
-567 HQINKPKLVVV
+567 KRKLVTV

-585 VSATSD
+585 VSAASE
-591 YKLSGKSERALRL
+591 YKFNKAERVMRL
-604 KEGDSLI
+604 KEDDALI
-611 FAAEC
+611 FADECNDDDTILIYCAE
-616 DDNDTVLVYS
+616 TE
-626 KIAQKVL
+626 KVL
-633 RFNVSDLTM
+633 RLNISDLPVA
-642 GSKLTLGVKTGFTSV
+642 SKLTLGVKTGFASV
-657 DSAAIISDNDLLL
+657 SSAAIIGDNDLLL
-670 SVNKN
+670 SVNDK
-675 WQGKLVYGK
+675 WQAKLVYGK

-692 GNKGQTMP
+692 GNKGQSVP
-700 EDNLILIKFEE
+700 EDNIRLIKFDD
-711 GRDNIYLIPKIG
+711 GRDSIYLMPKMG
-723 VPFAIN
+723 TPFAIN
-729 RNRISIKG
+729 RNKVSIKG
-737 KMSNGASLSNR
+737 KMSTGAALSTR
-748 MLVDVK
+748 MLIDVK

>member
-1 MSLLDERTKKGF
+1 MSNLDERTKKGF

-43 LWEDKVYSDK
+43 LWEDKVYPDK

-96 QGNNGNILGDSAA
+96 QGNNGNILGDGAA

-129 NKEAVD
+129 NKDAVD
-135 FKPNYDNTTIEPITL
+135 FKPNYDETTVEPITL

-175 HNFTEVSSAIKWYM
+175 HNFTEVASAIKWYM
-189 AHKNDCSIADLMQ
+189 AHKNECSVADLMQ

-236 HYDIVKKGV
+236 HYDITKKGA
-245 ETSIIFHDL
+245 ETAIVFHDL
-254 PYGVEIDSGVKAPL
+254 PYGVEIDSGIKEPL

-301 SADVKKGL
+301 SADVKKCL

-321 VKINQTVIVNGEPRL
+321 VKVNQTVIVNGEPRL
-336 FNLKDLIASWVN
+336 LNLKDLIAAWVN
-348 YRSQIIK
+348 YRSRIIA
-355 RIATNDYDKT
+355 RIARNDYDKT

-382 DKLISIVRNAEN
+382 DKLINIVRNAEN
-394 RAAAHKELKIA
+394 RAAAHKELKVV

-420 LSRLSRLDLTELNA
+420 LSRLSRLDLAELNA

-446 KNIIN
+446 KDIID
-451 NEETRYQIISEQ
+451 NEETRYHIISEQ

-469 VIGSD
+469 VLGKD
-474 ERLTEIY
+474 ERLTEIH
-481 YAHPTTTQDSTHP
+481 YARPTVGVVSDKP
-494 AVKKEWFITS
+494 IIKKEWFITS
-504 DGVISADDDNIGLT
+504 DGVVGADELSASA
-518 PPVKTKFVPTNLQQ
+518 KTKFVPSNLKQ
-532 VLFAYQAEDIITFD
+532 VVFAYQPEDIITYDANGFI
-546 KEGYFYAA
+546 YAA
-554 GKNDN
+554 GKNDG
-559 ASLIGGFI
+559 AELIGGFVRAGKSKI
-567 HQINKPKLVVV
+567 VTV

-585 VSATSD
+585 VSAASE
-591 YKLSGKSERALRL
+591 YKFNKAERVMRL
-604 KEGDSLI
+604 KEDDTLI
-611 FAAEC
+611 FADECNDDDTILIYCAE
-616 DDNDTVLVYS
+616 TE
-626 KIAQKVL
+626 KVL
-633 RFNVSDLTM
+633 RLNISDLPVA
-642 GSKLTLGVKTGFTSV
+642 SKLTLGVKTGFASV
-657 DSAAIISDNDLLL
+657 SSAAIISDNDLLL
-670 SVNKN
+670 SVNDK
-675 WQGKLVYGK
+675 WQAKLVYGK

-692 GNKGQTMP
+692 GNKGQSMP
-700 EDNLILIKFEE
+700 EDNIRLIKFDD
-711 GRDNIYLIPKIG
+711 GRDSIYLTPKMG
-723 VPFAIN
+723 TPFAIN
-729 RNRISIKG
+729 RNKVSIKG
-737 KMSNGASLSNR
+737 KMSTGATLSTR
-748 MLVDVK
+748 MLIDVK

>member
-1 MSLLDERTKKGF
+1 MSNLDERTKKGF

-43 LWEDKVYSDK
+43 LWEDKVYPDK

-96 QGNNGNILGDSAA
+96 QGNNGNILGDGAA

-129 NKEAVD
+129 NKDAVD
-135 FKPNYDNTTIEPITL
+135 FKPNYDETTVEPITL

-175 HNFTEVSSAIKWYM
+175 HNFTEVASAIKWYM
-189 AHKNDCSIADLMQ
+189 AHKNECSVADLMQ

-236 HYDIVKKGV
+236 HYDITKKGA
-245 ETSIIFHDL
+245 ETAIVFHDL
-254 PYGVEIDSGVKAPL
+254 PYGVEIDSGIKEPL

-274 DGYEEFKD
+274 EGYEEFKD

-301 SADVKKGL
+301 SADVKKCL

-321 VKINQTVIVNGEPRL
+321 VKVNQTVIVNGEPRL
-336 FNLKDLIASWVN
+336 LNLKDLIAAWVN
-348 YRSQIIK
+348 YRSRIIA
-355 RIATNDYDKT
+355 RIARNDYDKT

-382 DKLISIVRNAEN
+382 DKLINIVRNAEN
-394 RAAAHKELKIA
+394 RAAAHKELKVA

-420 LSRLSRLDLTELNA
+420 LSRLSRLDLAELNA

-446 KNIIN
+446 KDIID
-451 NEETRYQIISEQ
+451 NEETRYHIISDQ

-469 VIGSD
+469 VLGKD
-474 ERLTEIY
+474 ERLTEIH
-481 YAHPTTTQDSTHP
+481 YARPTVGVVSDKP
-494 AVKKEWFITS
+494 IIKKEWFITS
-504 DGVISADDDNIGLT
+504 DGVVSADELSASA
-518 PPVKTKFVPTNLQQ
+518 KTKFVPSNLKQ
-532 VLFAYQAEDIITFD
+532 VVFAYQPEDIITYDANGFI
-546 KEGYFYAA
+546 YAA
-554 GKNDN
+554 GKNDG
-559 ASLIGGFI
+559 AELIGGFVRAGK
-567 HQINKPKLVVV
+567 NKIVTV

-585 VSATSD
+585 VSAASE
-591 YKLSGKSERALRL
+591 YKFNKAERVMRL
-604 KEGDSLI
+604 KEDDALI
-611 FAAEC
+611 FADECNDDDTILIYCAE
-616 DDNDTVLVYS
+616 TE
-626 KIAQKVL
+626 KVL
-633 RFNVSDLTM
+633 RLNISDLPVA
-642 GSKLTLGVKTGFTSV
+642 SKLTLGVKTGFASV
-657 DSAAIISDNDLLL
+657 SSAAIISDNDLLL
-670 SVNKN
+670 SVNDK
-675 WQGKLVYGK
+675 WQAKLVYGK

-692 GNKGQTMP
+692 GNKGQSVP
-700 EDNLILIKFEE
+700 EDNIRLIKFDD
-711 GRDNIYLIPKIG
+711 GRDSIYLMPKMG
-723 VPFAIN
+723 TPFAIN
-729 RNRISIKG
+729 RNKVSIKG
-737 KMSNGASLSNR
+737 KMSTGAALSTR
-748 MLVDVK
+748 MLIDVK

>member
-1 MSLLDERTKKGF
+1 MSNLDERTKKGF

-43 LWEDKVYSDK
+43 LWEDKVYPDK

-96 QGNNGNILGDSAA
+96 QGNNGNILGDGAA

-119 PIGMLMLEDL
+119 DIGMLMLEDL
-129 NKEAVD
+129 NKDAVD
-135 FKPNYDNTTIEPITL
+135 FKPNYDETTVEPITL

-175 HNFTEVSSAIKWYM
+175 HNFTEVASAIKWYM
-189 AHKNDCSIADLMQ
+189 AHKNECSVADLMQ

-236 HYDIVKKGV
+236 HYDITKKGA
-245 ETSIIFHDL
+245 ETAIVFHDL
-254 PYGVEIDSGVKAPL
+254 PYGVEIDSGIKEPL

-301 SADVKKGL
+301 SADVKKCL

-321 VKINQTVIVNGEPRL
+321 VKVNQTVIVNGEPRL
-336 FNLKDLIASWVN
+336 LNLKDLIAAWVN
-348 YRSQIIK
+348 YRSRIIA
-355 RIATNDYDKT
+355 RIARNDYDKT

-382 DKLISIVRNAEN
+382 DKLINIVRNAEN

-420 LSRLSRLDLTELNA
+420 LSRLSRLDLAELNA

-439 EETLAKL
+439 EGTLAKL
-446 KNIIN
+446 KDIID
-451 NEETRYQIISEQ
+451 NEETRYYIISDQ

-469 VIGSD
+469 VLGKD
-474 ERLTEIY
+474 ERLTEIHY
-481 YAHPTTTQDSTHP
+481 TRPTVGVVSDKP
-494 AVKKEWFITS
+494 IIKKEWFITS
-504 DGVISADDDNIGLT
+504 DGVVGADELSASA
-518 PPVKTKFVPTNLQQ
+518 KTKFVPSNLKQ
-532 VLFAYQAEDIITFD
+532 VVFAYQPEDIITYDANGFI
-546 KEGYFYAA
+546 YAA
-554 GKNDN
+554 GKNDG
-559 ASLIGGFI
+559 AELMGGFVRAGKSKI
-567 HQINKPKLVVV
+567 VTV

-585 VSATSD
+585 VSATSE
-591 YKLSGKSERALRL
+591 YKFNKAERVMRL
-604 KEGDSLI
+604 KEDDALI
-611 FAAEC
+611 FADECNDDDTILIYCAE
-616 DDNDTVLVYS
+616 TE
-626 KIAQKVL
+626 KVL
-633 RFNVSDLTM
+633 RLNISDLPVA
-642 GSKLTLGVKTGFTSV
+642 SKLTLGVKTGFTSV
-657 DSAAIISDNDLLL
+657 SSAAIIGDNDLLL
-670 SVNKN
+670 SVNDK
-675 WQGKLVYGK
+675 WQAKLVYGK

-692 GNKGQTMP
+692 GNKGQSVP
-700 EDNLILIKFEE
+700 EDNIRLIKFDD
-711 GRDNIYLIPKIG
+711 GRDSIYLIPKMG
-723 VPFAIN
+723 TPFSIN
-729 RNRISIKG
+729 RNKVSIKG
-737 KMSNGASLSNR
+737 KMSTGAALSTR
-748 MLVDVK
+748 MLIDVK

>member
-1 MSLLDERTKKGF
+1 MSNLDERTKKGF

-43 LWEDKVYSDK
+43 LWEDKVYPDK

-119 PIGMLMLEDL
+119 DIGMLMLEDL
-129 NKEAVD
+129 NKDAVD
-135 FKPNYDNTTIEPITL
+135 FKPNYDETTVEPITL

-175 HNFTEVSSAIKWYM
+175 HNFTEVASAIKWYM
-189 AHKNDCSIADLMQ
+189 AHKNECSVADLMQ

-236 HYDIVKKGV
+236 HYDITKKGA
-245 ETSIIFHDL
+245 ETAIVFHDL
-254 PYGVEIDSGVKAPL
+254 PYGVEIDSGIKEPL

-274 DGYEEFKD
+274 EGYEEFKD

-301 SADVKKGL
+301 SADVKKCL

-321 VKINQTVIVNGEPRL
+321 LKVNQTVIVNGEPRL
-336 FNLKDLIASWVN
+336 LNLKDLIAAWVN
-348 YRSQIIK
+348 YRSRIIA
-355 RIATNDYDKT
+355 RIARNDYDKT

-382 DKLISIVRNAEN
+382 DKLINIVRNAEN
-394 RAAAHKELKIA
+394 RAAAHKELKVA

-420 LSRLSRLDLTELNA
+420 LSRLSRLDLAELNA

-446 KNIIN
+446 KDIID
-451 NEETRYQIISEQ
+451 NEETRYHIISDQ

-469 VIGSD
+469 VLGKD
-474 ERLTEIY
+474 ERLTEIH
-481 YAHPTTTQDSTHP
+481 YARPTAGVVSDKP
-494 AVKKEWFITS
+494 IIKKEWFITS
-504 DGVISADDDNIGLT
+504 DGVVGADELSASA
-518 PPVKTKFVPTNLQQ
+518 KTKFVPSNLKQ
-532 VLFAYQAEDIITFD
+532 VVFAYQPEDIITYDANGFI
-546 KEGYFYAA
+546 YAA
-554 GKNDN
+554 GKNDS
-559 ASLIGGFI
+559 AELIGGFVRAGKSKI
-567 HQINKPKLVVV
+567 VTV

-585 VSATSD
+585 VSAASE
-591 YKLSGKSERALRL
+591 YKFNKAERVMRL
-604 KEGDSLI
+604 KEDDVLI
-611 FAAEC
+611 FADECNDDDTILIYCAE
-616 DDNDTVLVYS
+616 TE
-626 KIAQKVL
+626 KVL
-633 RFNVSDLTM
+633 RLNISDLPVA
-642 GSKLTLGVKTGFTSV
+642 SKLTLGVKTGFASV
-657 DSAAIISDNDLLL
+657 SSAAIIGDNDLLL
-670 SVNKN
+670 SVNDK
-675 WQGKLVYGK
+675 WQAKLVYGK

-692 GNKGQTMP
+692 GNKGQSVP
-700 EDNLILIKFEE
+700 EDNIRLIKFDD
-711 GRDNIYLIPKIG
+711 GRDSIYLMPKMG
-723 VPFAIN
+723 APFAIN
-729 RNRISIKG
+729 RNKISIKG
-737 KMSNGASLSNR
+737 KMSTGAALSTR
-748 MLVDVK
+748 MLIDVK

>member
-1 MSLLDERTKKGF
+1 MSNLDERTKKGF

-43 LWEDKVYSDK
+43 LWEDKVYPDK

-96 QGNNGNILGDSAA
+96 QGNNGNILGDGAA

-119 PIGMLMLEDL
+119 NIGMLMLEDL
-129 NKEAVD
+129 NKDAVD
-135 FKPNYDNTTIEPITL
+135 FKPNYDETTVEPITL

-175 HNFTEVSSAIKWYM
+175 HNFTEVASAIKWYM
-189 AHKNDCSIADLMQ
+189 AHKNECSVADLMQ

-236 HYDIVKKGV
+236 HYDITKKGA
-245 ETSIIFHDL
+245 ETAIVFHDL
-254 PYGVEIDSGVKAPL
+254 PYGVEIDSGIKEPL

-274 DGYEEFKD
+274 EGYEEFKD

-288 GPHNFDIIITLNR
+288 GPRNFDIIITLNR
-301 SADVKKGL
+301 SADVKKCL

-321 VKINQTVIVNGEPRL
+321 VKVNQTVIVNGEPRL
-336 FNLKDLIASWVN
+336 LNLKDLIAAWVN
-348 YRSQIIK
+348 YRSRIIA
-355 RIATNDYDKT
+355 RIAHNDYDKT

-382 DKLISIVRNAEN
+382 DRLISIVRNAEN
-394 RAAAHKELKIA
+394 RAAAHKELKVA

-420 LSRLSRLDLTELNA
+420 LSRLSRLDLAELNA

-446 KNIIN
+446 KDIID
-451 NEETRYQIISEQ
+451 NEETRYHIISDQ

-469 VIGSD
+469 VLGKD
-474 ERLTEIY
+474 ERLTEIH
-481 YAHPTTTQDSTHP
+481 YARPTAGVVSDKP
-494 AVKKEWFITS
+494 IIKKEWFITS
-504 DGVISADDDNIGLT
+504 DGVVGADELSASA
-518 PPVKTKFVPTNLQQ
+518 KTKFVPSNLKQ
-532 VLFAYQAEDIITFD
+532 VVFAYQPEDIITYDADGFI
-546 KEGYFYAA
+546 YAA
-554 GKNDN
+554 GKNDG
-559 ASLIGGFI
+559 AELMGGFVRAGKSKI
-567 HQINKPKLVVV
+567 VTV

-585 VSATSD
+585 VSAASE
-591 YKLSGKSERALRL
+591 YKFNKAERVMRL
-604 KEGDSLI
+604 KEDDALI
-611 FAAEC
+611 FADECNDDDTILIYCAE
-616 DDNDTVLVYS
+616 TE
-626 KIAQKVL
+626 KVL
-633 RFNVSDLTM
+633 RLNISDLPVA
-642 GSKLTLGVKTGFTSV
+642 SKLTLGVKTGFASV
-657 DSAAIISDNDLLL
+657 SSAAIIGDNDLLL
-670 SVNKN
+670 SVNDK
-675 WQGKLVYGK
+675 WQAKLVYGK

-692 GNKGQTMP
+692 GNKGQSVP
-700 EDNLILIKFEE
+700 EDNIRLIKFDD
-711 GRDNIYLIPKIG
+711 GRDSIYLIPKMG
-723 VPFAIN
+723 TPFSIN
-729 RNRISIKG
+729 RNKVSIKG
-737 KMSNGASLSNR
+737 KMSTGAALSTR
-748 MLVDVK
+748 MLIDVK

>member
-1 MSLLDERTKKGF
+1 MSNLDERTKKGF

-43 LWEDKVYSDK
+43 LWEDKVYPDK

-119 PIGMLMLEDL
+119 PLGMLMLEDL
-129 NKEAVD
+129 NKDAVD
-135 FKPNYDNTTIEPITL
+135 FKPNYDETTVEPITL

-175 HNFTEVSSAIKWYM
+175 HNFTEVASAIKWYM
-189 AHKNDCSIADLMQ
+189 AHKNECSVADLMR

-236 HYDIVKKGV
+236 HYDITKKGA
-245 ETSIIFHDL
+245 ETAIVFHDL
-254 PYGVEIDSGVKAPL
+254 PYGVEIDSGIKEPL

-274 DGYEEFKD
+274 EGYEEFKD

-301 SADVKKGL
+301 SADVKKCL

-321 VKINQTVIVNGEPRL
+321 VKVNQTVIVNGEPRL
-336 FNLKDLIASWVN
+336 LNLKDLIAAWVN
-348 YRSQIIK
+348 YRSRIIA
-355 RIATNDYDKT
+355 RIARNDYDKT

-382 DKLISIVRNAEN
+382 DKLINIVRSAEN
-394 RAAAHKELKIA
+394 RAAAHKELKVA

-420 LSRLSRLDLTELNA
+420 LSRLSRLDLAELNA

-446 KNIIN
+446 KDIID
-451 NEETRYQIISEQ
+451 NEETRYHIISDQ

-469 VIGSD
+469 VLGKD
-474 ERLTEIY
+474 ERLTEIHY
-481 YAHPTTTQDSTHP
+481 TRPTVGVVSDKP
-494 AVKKEWFITS
+494 IIKKEWFITS
-504 DGVISADDDNIGLT
+504 DGVVGADELSASA
-518 PPVKTKFVPTNLQQ
+518 KTKFVPSNLKQ
-532 VLFAYQAEDIITFD
+532 VVFAYQPEDIITYDANGFI
-546 KEGYFYAA
+546 YAA
-554 GKNDN
+554 GKNDG
-559 ASLIGGFI
+559 AELMGGFVRAGKSKI
-567 HQINKPKLVVV
+567 VTV

-585 VSATSD
+585 VSAASE
-591 YKLSGKSERALRL
+591 YKFNKAERVMRL
-604 KEGDSLI
+604 KEDDALI
-611 FAAEC
+611 FADECNDDDTILIYCAE
-616 DDNDTVLVYS
+616 TE
-626 KIAQKVL
+626 KVL
-633 RFNVSDLTM
+633 RLNISDLPIA
-642 GSKLTLGVKTGFTSV
+642 SKLTLGVKTGFASV
-657 DSAAIISDNDLLL
+657 SSAAIIGDNDLLL
-670 SVNKN
+670 SVNDK
-675 WQGKLVYGK
+675 WQAKLVYGK

-692 GNKGQTMP
+692 GNKGQSMP
-700 EDNLILIKFEE
+700 EDNIRLIKFDD
-711 GRDNIYLIPKIG
+711 GRDSIYLMPKMG
-723 VPFAIN
+723 TPFAIN
-729 RNRISIKG
+729 RNKVSIKG
-737 KMSNGASLSNR
+737 KMSTGAALSTR
-748 MLVDVK
+748 MLIDVK

>member
-1 MSLLDERTKKGF
+1 MSNLDERTKKGF

-43 LWEDKVYSDK
+43 LWEDKVYPDK

-96 QGNNGNILGDSAA
+96 QGNNGNILGDGAA

-119 PIGMLMLEDL
+119 PLGMLMLEDL
-129 NKEAVD
+129 NKDAVD
-135 FKPNYDNTTIEPITL
+135 FKPNYDETTVEPITL

-175 HNFTEVSSAIKWYM
+175 HNFTEVSSAIKGYM
-189 AHKNDCSIADLMQ
+189 AHKNECSVADLMQ

-236 HYDIVKKGV
+236 HYDITKKGA
-245 ETSIIFHDL
+245 ETAIVFHDL
-254 PYGVEIDSGVKAPL
+254 PYGVEIDSGIKEPL

-301 SADVKKGL
+301 SADVKKCL

-321 VKINQTVIVNGEPRL
+321 VKVNQTVIVNGEPRL
-336 FNLKDLIASWVN
+336 LNLKDLIAAWVN
-348 YRSQIIK
+348 YRSRIIT
-355 RIATNDYDKT
+355 RIARNDYDKT

-382 DKLISIVRNAEN
+382 DKLINIVRSAEN
-394 RAAAHKELKIA
+394 RAAAHKELKVA

-420 LSRLSRLDLTELNA
+420 LSRLSRLDLAELNA

-446 KNIIN
+446 KDIID
-451 NEETRYQIISEQ
+451 NEETRYHIISDQ

-469 VIGSD
+469 MLGKD
-474 ERLTEIY
+474 ERLTEIH
-481 YAHPTTTQDSTHP
+481 YARPTVGVVSDKP
-494 AVKKEWFITS
+494 IIKKEWFITS
-504 DGVISADDDNIGLT
+504 DGVVGADELSASA
-518 PPVKTKFVPTNLQQ
+518 KTKFVPSNLKQ
-532 VLFAYQAEDIITFD
+532 VVFAYQPEDIITYDANGFI
-546 KEGYFYAA
+546 YAA
-554 GKNDN
+554 GKNDG
-559 ASLIGGFI
+559 AELIGGFVRAGK
-567 HQINKPKLVVV
+567 NKIVTV

-585 VSATSD
+585 VSAASE
-591 YKLSGKSERALRL
+591 YKFNKAERVMRL
-604 KEGDSLI
+604 KEDDVLI
-611 FAAEC
+611 FADEC
-616 DDNDTVLVYS
+616 NDEDTILIYCMETE
-626 KIAQKVL
+626 KVL
-633 RFNVSDLTM
+633 RLNIGDLPVA
-642 GSKLTLGVKTGFTSV
+642 SKLTLGVKTGFASV
-657 DSAAIISDNDLLL
+657 SSAAIIGDNDLLL
-670 SVNKN
+670 SVNDK
-675 WQGKLVYGK
+675 WQAKLVYGK

-692 GNKGQTMP
+692 GNKGQSVP
-700 EDNLILIKFEE
+700 EDNIRLIKFDD
-711 GRDNIYLIPKIG
+711 GRDSIYLIPKMG
-723 VPFAIN
+723 TPFSIN
-729 RNRISIKG
+729 RNKISIKG
-737 KMSNGASLSNR
+737 KMSTGAALSTR
-748 MLVDVK
+748 MLIDVK

>member
-1 MSLLDERTKKGF
+1 MSNLDERTKKGF

-43 LWEDKVYSDK
+43 LWEDKVYPDK

-119 PIGMLMLEDL
+119 PLGMLMLEDL
-129 NKEAVD
+129 NKDAVD
-135 FKPNYDNTTIEPITL
+135 FKPNYDETTVEPITL

-189 AHKNDCSIADLMQ
+189 AHKNECSVADLMQ

-209 PTGGIITNGEELLN
+209 PTGGIIVNGEELLN

-236 HYDIVKKGV
+236 HYDITKKGA
-245 ETSIIFHDL
+245 ETAIVFHDL
-254 PYGVEIDSGVKAPL
+254 PYGVEIDSGIKEPL

-301 SADVKKGL
+301 SADVKKCL

-321 VKINQTVIVNGEPRL
+321 VKVNQTVIVNGEPRL
-336 FNLKDLIASWVN
+336 LNLKDLIAAWVN
-348 YRSQIIK
+348 YRSRIIA
-355 RIATNDYDKT
+355 RIARNDYDKT

-382 DKLISIVRNAEN
+382 DKLINIVRNAEN

-446 KNIIN
+446 KDIID
-451 NEETRYQIISEQ
+451 NEETRYRIISDQ

-469 VIGSD
+469 MLGKD
-474 ERLTEIY
+474 ERLTEIH
-481 YAHPTTTQDSTHP
+481 YARPTIGVVSDKP
-494 AVKKEWFITS
+494 IIKKEWFITS
-504 DGVISADDDNIGLT
+504 DGVIGADELSVSA
-518 PPVKTKFVPTNLQQ
+518 KTKFVPSNLKQ
-532 VLFAYQAEDIITFD
+532 VVFAYQPEDIITYDANGFI
-546 KEGYFYAA
+546 YAA
-554 GKNDN
+554 GKNDG
-559 ASLIGGFI
+559 AELIGGFVRAGK
-567 HQINKPKLVVV
+567 NKIVTV

-585 VSATSD
+585 VSAASE
-591 YKLSGKSERALRL
+591 YKFNKAERVMRL
-604 KEGDSLI
+604 KEDDALI
-611 FAAEC
+611 FADEC
-616 DDNDTVLVYS
+616 NDEDTILIYCMETE
-626 KIAQKVL
+626 KVL
-633 RFNVSDLTM
+633 RLNIGDLPVA
-642 GSKLTLGVKTGFTSV
+642 SKLTLGVKTGFASV
-657 DSAAIISDNDLLL
+657 SSAAIIGDNDLLL
-670 SVNKN
+670 SVNDK
-675 WQGKLVYGK
+675 WQAKLVYGK

-692 GNKGQTMP
+692 GNKGQSMP
-700 EDNLILIKFEE
+700 EDNIRLIKFDD
-711 GRDNIYLIPKIG
+711 GRDSIYLIPKMG
-723 VPFAIN
+723 TPFSIN
-729 RNRISIKG
+729 RNKISIKG
-737 KMSNGASLSNR
+737 KMSTGAALSTR
-748 MLVDVK
+748 MLIDVK

>member
-1 MSLLDERTKKGF
+1 MSNLDERTKKGF

-43 LWEDKVYSDK
+43 LWEDKVYPDK

-96 QGNNGNILGDSAA
+96 QGNNGNILGDGAA

-119 PIGMLMLEDL
+119 PLGMLMLEDL
-129 NKEAVD
+129 NKDAVD
-135 FKPNYDNTTIEPITL
+135 FKPNYDETTVEPITL

-189 AHKNDCSIADLMQ
+189 AHKNECSVADLMQ

-236 HYDIVKKGV
+236 HYDITKKGA
-245 ETSIIFHDL
+245 ETAIVFHDL
-254 PYGVEIDSGVKAPL
+254 PYGVEIDSGIKEPL

-301 SADVKKGL
+301 SADVKKCL

-321 VKINQTVIVNGEPRL
+321 VKVNQTVIVNGEPRL
-336 FNLKDLIASWVN
+336 LNLKDLIAAWVN
-348 YRSQIIK
+348 YRSRIIT
-355 RIATNDYDKT
+355 RIARNDYDKT

-382 DKLISIVRNAEN
+382 DKLINIVRSAEN
-394 RAAAHKELKIA
+394 RAAAHKELKVA

-420 LSRLSRLDLTELNA
+420 LSRLSRLDLAELNA

-446 KNIIN
+446 KDIID
-451 NEETRYQIISEQ
+451 NEETRYHIISDQ

-469 VIGSD
+469 MLGKD
-474 ERLTEIY
+474 ERLTEIHY
-481 YAHPTTTQDSTHP
+481 TRPTVGVVSDKP
-494 AVKKEWFITS
+494 IIKKEWFITS
-504 DGVISADDDNIGLT
+504 DGVVSADELSASA
-518 PPVKTKFVPTNLQQ
+518 KTKFVPSNLKQ
-532 VLFAYQAEDIITFD
+532 VVFAYQPEDIITYDANGFI
-546 KEGYFYAA
+546 YAA
-554 GKNDN
+554 GKNDG
-559 ASLIGGFI
+559 AELIGGFVRAGK
-567 HQINKPKLVVV
+567 NKIVTV

-585 VSATSD
+585 VSAASE
-591 YKLSGKSERALRL
+591 YKFNKAERVMRL
-604 KEGDSLI
+604 KEDDALI
-611 FAAEC
+611 FADEC
-616 DDNDTVLVYS
+616 NDEDTILIYCMETE
-626 KIAQKVL
+626 KVL
-633 RFNVSDLTM
+633 RLNIGDLPVA
-642 GSKLTLGVKTGFTSV
+642 SKLTLGVKTGFVSV
-657 DSAAIISDNDLLL
+657 SSAAIIGDNDLLL
-670 SVNKN
+670 SVNDK
-675 WQGKLVYGK
+675 WQAKLVYGK

-692 GNKGQTMP
+692 GNKGQSVP
-700 EDNLILIKFEE
+700 EDNIRLIKFDD
-711 GRDNIYLIPKIG
+711 GRDSIYLIPKMG
-723 VPFAIN
+723 TPFSIN
-729 RNRISIKG
+729 RNKISIKG
-737 KMSNGASLSNR
+737 KMSTGATLSTR
-748 MLVDVK
+748 MLIDVK

>member
-1 MSLLDERTKKGF
+1 MSNLDERTKKGF

-43 LWEDKVYSDK
+43 LWEDKVYPDK

-119 PIGMLMLEDL
+119 PLGMLMLEDL
-129 NKEAVD
+129 NKDAVD
-135 FKPNYDNTTIEPITL
+135 FKPNYDETTVEPITL

-189 AHKNDCSIADLMQ
+189 AHKNECSVADLMQ

-209 PTGGIITNGEELLN
+209 PTGGIIVNGEELLN

-236 HYDIVKKGV
+236 HYDITKKGA
-245 ETSIIFHDL
+245 ETAIVFHDL
-254 PYGVEIDSGVKAPL
+254 PYGVEIDSGIKEPL

-301 SADVKKGL
+301 SADVKKCL

-321 VKINQTVIVNGEPRL
+321 VKVNQTVIVNGEPRL
-336 FNLKDLIASWVN
+336 LNLKDLIAAWVN
-348 YRSQIIK
+348 YRSRIIA
-355 RIATNDYDKT
+355 RIARNDYDKT

-382 DKLISIVRNAEN
+382 DKLINIVRNAEN

-420 LSRLSRLDLTELNA
+420 LSRLSRLDLEELNA

-439 EETLAKL
+439 EKTLAKL
-446 KNIIN
+446 KDIID
-451 NEETRYQIISEQ
+451 NEETRYHIISDQ

-469 VIGSD
+469 VLGKD
-474 ERLTEIY
+474 ERLTEIH
-481 YAHPTTTQDSTHP
+481 YARPTVGVVNDKP
-494 AVKKEWFITS
+494 IIKKEWFITS
-504 DGVISADDDNIGLT
+504 DGVVGADELSASA
-518 PPVKTKFVPTNLQQ
+518 KTKFVPSNLKQ
-532 VLFAYQAEDIITFD
+532 VVFAYQPEDIITYDANGFI
-546 KEGYFYAA
+546 YAA
-554 GKNDN
+554 GKNDG
-559 ASLIGGFI
+559 AELMGGFI
-567 HQINKPKLVVV
+567 RAGKNKIVTV

-585 VSATSD
+585 VSAASE
-591 YKLSGKSERALRL
+591 YKFNKAERVMRL
-604 KEGDSLI
+604 KEDDALI
-611 FAAEC
+611 FADEC
-616 DDNDTVLVYS
+616 NDDDTILIYCVETE
-626 KIAQKVL
+626 KVL
-633 RFNVSDLTM
+633 RLNIGDLPVA
-642 GSKLTLGVKTGFTSV
+642 SKLTLGVKTGFASV
-657 DSAAIISDNDLLL
+657 SSAAIIGDNDLLL
-670 SVNKN
+670 SVNDK
-675 WQGKLVYGK
+675 WQAKLVYGK

-692 GNKGQTMP
+692 GNKGQSMP
-700 EDNLILIKFEE
+700 EDNIRLIKFDD
-711 GRDNIYLIPKIG
+711 GRDSIYLIPKMG
-723 VPFAIN
+723 TPFSIN
-729 RNRISIKG
+729 RNKISIKG
-737 KMSNGASLSNR
+737 KMSTGAALSTR
-748 MLVDVK
+748 MLIDVK

>member
-1 MSLLDERTKKGF
+1 MSNLDERTKKGF

-43 LWEDKVYSDK
+43 LWEDKVYPDK

-96 QGNNGNILGDSAA
+96 QGNNGNILGDGAA

-119 PIGMLMLEDL
+119 DIGMLMLEDL
-129 NKEAVD
+129 NKDAVD
-135 FKPNYDNTTIEPITL
+135 FKPNYDETTVEPITL

-175 HNFTEVSSAIKWYM
+175 HNFTEVASAIKWYM
-189 AHKNDCSIADLMQ
+189 AHKNECSIADLMQ

-236 HYDIVKKGV
+236 HYDITKKGA
-245 ETSIIFHDL
+245 ETAIVFHDL
-254 PYGVEIDSGVKAPL
+254 PYGVEIDSGIKEPL

-274 DGYEEFKD
+274 EGYEEFKD

-301 SADVKKGL
+301 SADVKKCL

-321 VKINQTVIVNGEPRL
+321 VKVNQTVIVNGEPRL
-336 FNLKDLIASWVN
+336 LNLKDLIAAWVN
-348 YRSQIIK
+348 YRSRIIV
-355 RIATNDYDKT
+355 RIARNDYDKT

-382 DKLISIVRNAEN
+382 DKLINIVRNAEN
-394 RAAAHKELKIA
+394 RAAAHKELKVA

-420 LSRLSRLDLTELNA
+420 LSRLSRLDLAELNA

-446 KNIIN
+446 KDIID
-451 NEETRYQIISEQ
+451 NEETRYHIISDQ

-469 VIGSD
+469 VLGKD
-474 ERLTEIY
+474 ERLTEIHY
-481 YAHPTTTQDSTHP
+481 TRPTVGVVSDKP
-494 AVKKEWFITS
+494 IIKKEWFITS
-504 DGVISADDDNIGLT
+504 DGVVGADELSASA
-518 PPVKTKFVPTNLQQ
+518 KTKFVPSNLKQ
-532 VLFAYQAEDIITFD
+532 VVFAYQPEDIITYDANGFI
-546 KEGYFYAA
+546 YAA
-554 GKNDN
+554 GKNDG
-559 ASLIGGFI
+559 AELMGGFVRAGKSKI
-567 HQINKPKLVVV
+567 VTV

-585 VSATSD
+585 VSAASE
-591 YKLSGKSERALRL
+591 YKFNKAERVMRL
-604 KEGDSLI
+604 KEDDALI
-611 FAAEC
+611 FADECNDDDTILIYCAE
-616 DDNDTVLVYS
+616 TE
-626 KIAQKVL
+626 KVL
-633 RFNVSDLTM
+633 RLNISDLPVA
-642 GSKLTLGVKTGFTSV
+642 SKLTLGVKTGFASV
-657 DSAAIISDNDLLL
+657 SSAAIIGDNDLLL
-670 SVNKN
+670 SVNDK
-675 WQGKLVYGK
+675 WQAKLVYGK

-692 GNKGQTMP
+692 GNKGQSMP
-700 EDNLILIKFEE
+700 EDNIRLIKFDD
-711 GRDNIYLIPKIG
+711 GRDSIYLMPKMG
-723 VPFAIN
+723 TPFAIN
-729 RNRISIKG
+729 RNKVSIKG
-737 KMSNGASLSNR
+737 KMSTGAALSTR
-748 MLVDVK
+748 MLIDVK

>member
-1 MSLLDERTKKGF
+1 MSNLDERTKKGF

-43 LWEDKVYSDK
+43 LWEDKVYPDK

-119 PIGMLMLEDL
+119 PLGMLMLEDL
-129 NKEAVD
+129 NKDAVD
-135 FKPNYDNTTIEPITL
+135 FKPNYDETTVEPITL

-175 HNFTEVSSAIKWYM
+175 HNFTEVASAIKWYM
-189 AHKNDCSIADLMQ
+189 AHKNECSVADLMQ

-236 HYDIVKKGV
+236 HYDITKKGA
-245 ETSIIFHDL
+245 ETAIIFHDL
-254 PYGVEIDSGVKAPL
+254 PYGVEIDSGIKEPL

-274 DGYEEFKD
+274 EGYEEFKD

-288 GPHNFDIIITLNR
+288 GPHNFDIIITLNH
-301 SADVKKGL
+301 SADVKKCL

-321 VKINQTVIVNGEPRL
+321 VKVNQTVIVNGEPRL
-336 FNLKDLIASWVN
+336 LNLKDLIAAWVN
-348 YRSQIIK
+348 YRSRIIA
-355 RIATNDYDKT
+355 RIAHNDYDKT

-382 DKLISIVRNAEN
+382 DKLINIVRNAEN
-394 RAAAHKELKIA
+394 RAAAHKELKVA

-420 LSRLSRLDLTELNA
+420 LSRLSRLDLAELNA

-446 KNIIN
+446 KDIID
-451 NEETRYQIISEQ
+451 NEETRYHIISDQ

-469 VIGSD
+469 VLGKD
-474 ERLTEIY
+474 ERLTEIH
-481 YAHPTTTQDSTHP
+481 YARPTVGVVSDKP
-494 AVKKEWFITS
+494 IIKKEWFITS
-504 DGVISADDDNIGLT
+504 DGVVGADELSASA
-518 PPVKTKFVPTNLQQ
+518 KTKFVPSNLKQ
-532 VLFAYQAEDIITFD
+532 VVFAYQSEDIITYDANGFI
-546 KEGYFYAA
+546 YAA
-554 GKNDN
+554 GKNDG
-559 ASLIGGFI
+559 AELIGGFVRAGKSKI
-567 HQINKPKLVVV
+567 ITV
-578 TANGNIK
+578 TTNGNIK
-585 VSATSD
+585 VSAASE
-591 YKLSGKSERALRL
+591 YKFNKAERVMRL
-604 KEGDSLI
+604 KEDDALI
-611 FAAEC
+611 FADECNDDDTILIYCAE
-616 DDNDTVLVYS
+616 TE
-626 KIAQKVL
+626 KVL
-633 RFNVSDLTM
+633 RLNISDLPVA
-642 GSKLTLGVKTGFTSV
+642 SKLTLGVKTGFASV
-657 DSAAIISDNDLLL
+657 SSAAIISDNDLLL
-670 SVNKN
+670 SVNDK
-675 WQGKLVYGK
+675 WQAKLVYGK

-692 GNKGQTMP
+692 GNKGQSVP
-700 EDNLILIKFEE
+700 EDNIRLIKFDD
-711 GRDNIYLIPKIG
+711 GRDSIYLMPKMG
-723 VPFAIN
+723 TPFAIN
-729 RNRISIKG
+729 RNKVSIKG
-737 KMSNGASLSNR
+737 KMSTGAALSTR
-748 MLVDVK
+748 MLIDVK

>member
-1 MSLLDERTKKGF
+1 MSNLDERTKKGF

-43 LWEDKVYSDK
+43 LWEDKVYPDK

-96 QGNNGNILGDSAA
+96 QGNNGNILGDGAA

-119 PIGMLMLEDL
+119 DIGMLMLEDL
-129 NKEAVD
+129 NKDAVD
-135 FKPNYDNTTIEPITL
+135 FKPNYDETTVEPITL

-175 HNFTEVSSAIKWYM
+175 HNFTEVASAIKWYM
-189 AHKNDCSIADLMQ
+189 AHKNECSVADLMQ

-236 HYDIVKKGV
+236 HYDITKKGA
-245 ETSIIFHDL
+245 ETAIVFHDL
-254 PYGVEIDSGVKAPL
+254 PYGVEIDSGIKEPL

-274 DGYEEFKD
+274 EGYEEFKD

-301 SADVKKGL
+301 SADVKKCL

-321 VKINQTVIVNGEPRL
+321 VKVNQTVIVNGEPRL
-336 FNLKDLIASWVN
+336 LNLKDLIASWVN
-348 YRSQIIK
+348 YRSRIIA
-355 RIATNDYDKT
+355 RIARNDYDKT

-382 DKLISIVRNAEN
+382 DKLINIVRNAEN
-394 RAAAHKELKIA
+394 RAAAHRELKVA

-420 LSRLSRLDLTELNA
+420 LSRLSRLDLAELNA

-446 KNIIN
+446 KDIID
-451 NEETRYQIISEQ
+451 NEETRYHIISDQ

-469 VIGSD
+469 VLGKD
-474 ERLTEIY
+474 ERLTEIH
-481 YAHPTTTQDSTHP
+481 YARPTIGVVSDKP
-494 AVKKEWFITS
+494 IIKKEWFITS
-504 DGVISADDDNIGLT
+504 DGVVSADELSASA
-518 PPVKTKFVPTNLQQ
+518 KTKFVPSNLKQ
-532 VLFAYQAEDIITFD
+532 VVFAYQPEDIITYDADGFI
-546 KEGYFYAA
+546 YAA
-554 GKNDN
+554 GKNDG
-559 ASLIGGFI
+559 AELIGGFVRAGK
-567 HQINKPKLVVV
+567 NKIVTV

-585 VSATSD
+585 VSAASE
-591 YKLSGKSERALRL
+591 YKFNKAERVMRL
-604 KEGDSLI
+604 KEDDALI
-611 FAAEC
+611 FADECNDDDTILIYCAE
-616 DDNDTVLVYS
+616 TE
-626 KIAQKVL
+626 KVL
-633 RFNVSDLTM
+633 RLNISDLPVA
-642 GSKLTLGVKTGFTSV
+642 SKLTLGVKTGFASV
-657 DSAAIISDNDLLL
+657 SSAAIIGDNDLLL
-670 SVNKN
+670 SVNDK
-675 WQGKLVYGK
+675 WQAKLVYGK

-692 GNKGQTMP
+692 GNKGQSMP
-700 EDNLILIKFEE
+700 EDNIRLIKFDD
-711 GRDNIYLIPKIG
+711 GRDSIYLMPKMG
-723 VPFAIN
+723 TPFAIN
-729 RNRISIKG
+729 RNKVSIKG
-737 KMSNGASLSNR
+737 KMSTGAALSTR
-748 MLVDVK
+748 MLIDVK

>member
-1 MSLLDERTKKGF
+1 MSNLDERTKKGF

-43 LWEDKVYSDK
+43 LWEDKVYPDK

-96 QGNNGNILGDSAA
+96 QGNNGNILGDTAA

-119 PIGMLMLEDL
+119 DIGFLMLEDL
-129 NKEAVD
+129 NKDAVD
-135 FKPNYDNTTIEPITL
+135 FKPNYDETTIEPITL

-175 HNFTEVSSAIKWYM
+175 HNFTEMSSAIKWYM
-189 AHKNDCSIADLMQ
+189 AHKNECSVADLMQ

-236 HYDIVKKGV
+236 HYDITKKGA
-245 ETSIIFHDL
+245 ETAIVFHDL
-254 PYGVEIDSGVKAPL
+254 PYGVEIDSGIKEPL

-301 SADVKKGL
+301 SADVKKCL

-321 VKINQTVIVNGEPRL
+321 IKVNQTVIVNGEPRL
-336 FNLKDLIASWVN
+336 LNLKDLIAAWVN
-348 YRSQIIK
+348 YRSRIIA
-355 RIATNDYDKT
+355 RIARNDYDKT

-382 DKLISIVRNAEN
+382 DKLINIVRSAEN
-394 RAAAHKELKIA
+394 RAAAHKELKVA

-420 LSRLSRLDLTELNA
+420 LSRLSRLDLAELNA

-446 KNIIN
+446 KDIID
-451 NEETRYQIISEQ
+451 NEETRYHIISDQ

-469 VIGSD
+469 VLGKD
-474 ERLTEIY
+474 ERLTEIH
-481 YAHPTTTQDSTHP
+481 YARPTVGIVSDKP
-494 AVKKEWFITS
+494 IIKKEWFVTS
-504 DGVISADDDNIGLT
+504 DGVVGADELSASA
-518 PPVKTKFVPTNLQQ
+518 KTKFVPSNLKQ
-532 VLFAYQAEDIITFD
+532 VVFAYQPEDIITYDANGFI
-546 KEGYFYAA
+546 YAAEKNDGAELVGGFVRA
-554 GKNDN
+554 GKNK
-559 ASLIGGFI
+559 I
-567 HQINKPKLVVV
+567 VTV

-585 VSATSD
+585 VSAASE
-591 YKLSGKSERALRL
+591 YKFNKAERAMRL
-604 KEGDSLI
+604 KEDDALI
-611 FAAEC
+611 FADEC
-616 DDNDTVLVYS
+616 NDDNTILIYCMETE
-626 KIAQKVL
+626 KVL
-633 RFNVSDLTM
+633 RLNIGDLPVA
-642 GSKLTLGVKTGFTSV
+642 SKLTLGVKTGFASV
-657 DSAAIISDNDLLL
+657 NSAAIIGDNDLLL
-670 SVNKN
+670 SVNDK
-675 WQGKLVYGK
+675 WQAKLVYGK

-692 GNKGQTMP
+692 GNKGQSIP
-700 EDNLILIKFEE
+700 EDNIRLIKFDD
-711 GRDNIYLIPKIG
+711 GRDSIYLIPKMG
-723 VPFAIN
+723 TPFSIN
-729 RNRISIKG
+729 RNKISIKG
-737 KMSNGASLSNR
+737 KMSTGAALSTR
-748 MLVDVK
+748 MLIDVK

>member
-1 MSLLDERTKKGF
+1 MSNLDERTKKGF

-43 LWEDKVYSDK
+43 LWEDKVYPDK

-96 QGNNGNILGDSAA
+96 QGNNGNILGDGAA

-119 PIGMLMLEDL
+119 DIGMLMLEDL
-129 NKEAVD
+129 NKDAVD
-135 FKPNYDNTTIEPITL
+135 FKPNYDETTVEPITL

-175 HNFTEVSSAIKWYM
+175 HNFTEVASAIKWYM
-189 AHKNDCSIADLMQ
+189 AHKNECSIADLMQ

-236 HYDIVKKGV
+236 HYDITKKGA
-245 ETSIIFHDL
+245 ETAIVFHDL
-254 PYGVEIDSGVKAPL
+254 PYGVEIDSGIKEPL

-274 DGYEEFKD
+274 EGYEEFKD

-301 SADVKKGL
+301 SADVKKCL

-321 VKINQTVIVNGEPRL
+321 VKVNQTVIVNGEPRL
-336 FNLKDLIASWVN
+336 LNLKDLIAAWVN
-348 YRSQIIK
+348 YRSRIIA
-355 RIATNDYDKT
+355 RIARNDYDKT

-382 DKLISIVRNAEN
+382 DKLINIVRSAEN
-394 RAAAHKELKIA
+394 RAAAHKELKVA

-420 LSRLSRLDLTELNA
+420 LSRLSRLDLAELNA

-446 KNIIN
+446 KDIID
-451 NEETRYQIISEQ
+451 NEETRYHIISDQ

-469 VIGSD
+469 VLGKD
-474 ERLTEIY
+474 ERLTEIH
-481 YAHPTTTQDSTHP
+481 YARPTVGVVSDKP
-494 AVKKEWFITS
+494 IIKKEWFITS
-504 DGVISADDDNIGLT
+504 DGVVGADELSVSA
-518 PPVKTKFVPTNLQQ
+518 KTKFVPSNLKQ
-532 VLFAYQAEDIITFD
+532 VVFAYQPEDIITYDANGFI
-546 KEGYFYAA
+546 YAA
-554 GKNDN
+554 GKNDG
-559 ASLIGGFI
+559 AELIGGFVRAGKSKI
-567 HQINKPKLVVV
+567 VTV

-585 VSATSD
+585 VSAASE
-591 YKLSGKSERALRL
+591 YKFNKAERVMRL
-604 KEGDSLI
+604 KEDDALI
-611 FAAEC
+611 FADECNDDDTILIYCAE
-616 DDNDTVLVYS
+616 TE
-626 KIAQKVL
+626 KVL
-633 RFNVSDLTM
+633 RLNISDLPVA
-642 GSKLTLGVKTGFTSV
+642 SKLTLGVKTGFASV
-657 DSAAIISDNDLLL
+657 SSAAIIGDNDLLL
-670 SVNKN
+670 SVNDK
-675 WQGKLVYGK
+675 WQAKLVYGK

-692 GNKGQTMP
+692 GNKGQSVP
-700 EDNLILIKFEE
+700 EDNIRLIKFDD
-711 GRDNIYLIPKIG
+711 GRDSIYLMPKMG
-723 VPFAIN
+723 TPFAIN
-729 RNRISIKG
+729 RNKVSIKG
-737 KMSNGASLSNR
+737 KMSTGAALSTR
-748 MLVDVK
+748 MLIDVK

>member
-1 MSLLDERTKKGF
+1 MSNLDERTKKGF

-43 LWEDKVYSDK
+43 LWEDKVYPDK

-96 QGNNGNILGDSAA
+96 QGNNGNILGDGAA

-119 PIGMLMLEDL
+119 PLGMLMLEDL
-129 NKEAVD
+129 NKDAVD
-135 FKPNYDNTTIEPITL
+135 FKPNYDETTVEPITL

-175 HNFTEVSSAIKWYM
+175 HNFTEVASAIKWYM
-189 AHKNDCSIADLMQ
+189 AHKNECSVADLMQ

-223 IYTTGRGTLQIRP
+223 IYTTGRGTLQIKP
-236 HYDIVKKGV
+236 HYDIIKRGA
-245 ETSIIFHDL
+245 ETAIVFHDL
-254 PYGVEIDSGVKAPL
+254 PYGVEIDSGIKEPL

-301 SADVKKGL
+301 SADVKKCL

-321 VKINQTVIVNGEPRL
+321 VKVNQTVIVNGEPRL
-336 FNLKDLIASWVN
+336 LNLKDLIAAWVN
-348 YRSQIIK
+348 YRSRIIA
-355 RIATNDYDKT
+355 RIARNDYDKT

-382 DKLISIVRNAEN
+382 DKLINIVRGAEN
-394 RAAAHKELKIA
+394 RAAAHKELKVA

-420 LSRLSRLDLTELNA
+420 LSRLSRLDLAELNA

-446 KNIIN
+446 KDIIN
-451 NEETRYQIISEQ
+451 NEETRYHIISDQ

-469 VIGSD
+469 VLGKD
-474 ERLTEIY
+474 ERLTEIH
-481 YAHPTTTQDSTHP
+481 YARPTAGVVNDKP
-494 AVKKEWFITS
+494 IIKKEWFITS
-504 DGVISADDDNIGLT
+504 DGVVGADELSASA
-518 PPVKTKFVPTNLQQ
+518 KTKFVPSNLKQ
-532 VLFAYQAEDIITFD
+532 VVFAYQPEDIITYDANGFI
-546 KEGYFYAA
+546 YAA
-554 GKNDN
+554 GKNDS
-559 ASLIGGFI
+559 AELVGGFVRAGK
-567 HQINKPKLVVV
+567 NKIVTV

-585 VSATSD
+585 VSAASE
-591 YKLSGKSERALRL
+591 YKFNKAERVMRL
-604 KEGDSLI
+604 KEDDALI
-611 FAAEC
+611 FADECNDDDTILIYCAE
-616 DDNDTVLVYS
+616 TE
-626 KIAQKVL
+626 KVL
-633 RFNVSDLTM
+633 RINISDLPVA
-642 GSKLTLGVKTGFTSV
+642 SKLTLGVKTGFASV
-657 DSAAIISDNDLLL
+657 SSAAIIGDNDLLL
-670 SVNKN
+670 SVNDK
-675 WQGKLVYGK
+675 WQAKLVYGK

-692 GNKGQTMP
+692 GNKGQSVP
-700 EDNLILIKFEE
+700 EDNIRLIKFDD
-711 GRDNIYLIPKIG
+711 GRDSIYLIPKMG
-723 VPFAIN
+723 TPFAIN
-729 RNRISIKG
+729 RNKVSIKG
-737 KMSNGASLSNR
+737 KMSTGAALSTR
-748 MLVDVK
+748 MLIDVK

>member
-1 MSLLDERTKKGF
+1 MSNLDERTKKGF

-43 LWEDKVYSDK
+43 LWEDKVYPDK

-96 QGNNGNILGDSAA
+96 QGNNGNILGDTAA

-119 PIGMLMLEDL
+119 DIGFLMLEDL
-129 NKEAVD
+129 NKDAVD
-135 FKPNYDNTTIEPITL
+135 FKPNYDETTIEPITL

-189 AHKNDCSIADLMQ
+189 AHKNECSVADLMQ

-223 IYTTGRGTLQIRP
+223 IYTTGRGTIQIRP
-236 HYDIVKKGV
+236 HYDITKKGV
-245 ETSIIFHDL
+245 ETAIVFHDL
-254 PYGVEIDSGVKAPL
+254 PYGVEIDSGIKEPL

-301 SADVKKGL
+301 SADVKKCL

-321 VKINQTVIVNGEPRL
+321 VKVNQTVIVNGEPRL
-336 FNLKDLIASWVN
+336 LNLKDLIAAWVN
-348 YRSQIIK
+348 YRSRIIA
-355 RIATNDYDKT
+355 RIARNDYDKT

-382 DKLISIVRNAEN
+382 DKLINIVRGAEN
-394 RAAAHKELKIA
+394 RAAAHKELKVA

-420 LSRLSRLDLTELNA
+420 LSRLSRLDLAELNA

-446 KNIIN
+446 KDIID
-451 NEETRYQIISEQ
+451 NEETRYHIISDQ

-469 VIGSD
+469 VLGKD
-474 ERLTEIY
+474 ERLTEIH
-481 YAHPTTTQDSTHP
+481 YARPTAGIINDKP
-494 AVKKEWFITS
+494 IIKKEWFVTS
-504 DGVISADDDNIGLT
+504 DGVVGADELSASA
-518 PPVKTKFVPTNLQQ
+518 KTKFVPSNLKQ
-532 VLFAYQAEDIITFD
+532 VVFAYQPEDIITYDANGFI
-546 KEGYFYAA
+546 YAA
-554 GKNDN
+554 GKNDG
-559 ASLIGGFI
+559 AELVGGFVRAGK
-567 HQINKPKLVVV
+567 NKIVTV

-585 VSATSD
+585 VSAASE
-591 YKLSGKSERALRL
+591 YKFNKAERAMRL
-604 KEGDSLI
+604 KEDDALI
-611 FAAEC
+611 FADEC
-616 DDNDTVLVYS
+616 NDDDTILIYCVETE
-626 KIAQKVL
+626 KVL
-633 RFNVSDLTM
+633 RLNISDLPVA
-642 GSKLTLGVKTGFTSV
+642 SKLTLGVKTGFASV
-657 DSAAIISDNDLLL
+657 SSAAIIGDNDLLL
-670 SVNKN
+670 SVNDK
-675 WQGKLVYGK
+675 WQAKLVYGK

-692 GNKGQTMP
+692 GNKGQSVP
-700 EDNLILIKFEE
+700 EDNIRLIKFDD
-711 GRDNIYLIPKIG
+711 GRDSIYLIPKMG
-723 VPFAIN
+723 TPFAIN
-729 RNRISIKG
+729 RNKVSIKG
-737 KMSNGASLSNR
+737 KMSTGAALSTR
-748 MLVDVK
+748 MLIDVK

>member
-1 MSLLDERTKKGF
+1 MSNLDERTKKGF

-43 LWEDKVYSDK
+43 LWEDKVYPDK

-119 PIGMLMLEDL
+119 PLGMLMLEDL
-129 NKEAVD
+129 NKDAVD
-135 FKPNYDNTTIEPITL
+135 FKPNYDETTVEPITL

-189 AHKNDCSIADLMQ
+189 AHKNECSVADLMQ

-236 HYDIVKKGV
+236 HYDITKKGA
-245 ETSIIFHDL
+245 ETAIVFHDL
-254 PYGVEIDSGVKAPL
+254 PYGVEIDSGIKEPL

-301 SADVKKGL
+301 SADVKKSL

-321 VKINQTVIVNGEPRL
+321 VKVNQTVIVNGEPRL
-336 FNLKDLIASWVN
+336 LNLKDLIAAWVN
-348 YRSQIIK
+348 YRSRIIA
-355 RIATNDYDKT
+355 RIARNDYDKT

-382 DKLISIVRNAEN
+382 DKLINIVRNAEN
-394 RAAAHKELKIA
+394 RAAAHKELKVA

-420 LSRLSRLDLTELNA
+420 LSRLSRLDLEELNA

-439 EETLAKL
+439 EKTLAKL
-446 KNIIN
+446 KDIID
-451 NEETRYQIISEQ
+451 NEETRYHIISDQ

-469 VIGSD
+469 VLGKD
-474 ERLTEIY
+474 ERLTEIH
-481 YAHPTTTQDSTHP
+481 YARPTVGVVSDKP
-494 AVKKEWFITS
+494 IIKKEWFITS
-504 DGVISADDDNIGLT
+504 DGVVGADELSASA
-518 PPVKTKFVPTNLQQ
+518 KTKFVPSNLKQ
-532 VLFAYQAEDIITFD
+532 VVFAYQPEDIITYDANGFI
-546 KEGYFYAA
+546 YAA
-554 GKNDN
+554 GKNDG
-559 ASLIGGFI
+559 AELMGGFI
-567 HQINKPKLVVV
+567 RAGKNKIITV

-585 VSATSD
+585 VSAASE
-591 YKLSGKSERALRL
+591 YKFNKAERVMRL
-604 KEGDSLI
+604 KEDDALI
-611 FAAEC
+611 FADEC
-616 DDNDTVLVYS
+616 NDDDTILIYCVETE
-626 KIAQKVL
+626 KVL
-633 RFNVSDLTM
+633 RLNIGNLPVA
-642 GSKLTLGVKTGFTSV
+642 SKLTLGVKTGFASV
-657 DSAAIISDNDLLL
+657 SSAAIIGDNDLLL
-670 SVNKN
+670 SVNDK
-675 WQGKLVYGK
+675 WQAKLVYGK

-692 GNKGQTMP
+692 GNKGQSMP
-700 EDNLILIKFEE
+700 EDNIRLIKFDD
-711 GRDNIYLIPKIG
+711 GRDSIYLIPKMG
-723 VPFAIN
+723 TPFSIN
-729 RNRISIKG
+729 RNKISIKG
-737 KMSNGASLSNR
+737 KMSTGAALSTR
-748 MLVDVK
+748 MLIDVK